1 MKLLKKS
8 LAMVIAIAMV
18 FSIISIN
25 VFADT
30 ADITISVEVSKLDV
44 GQGMTFDAT
53 VYVQSNT
60 GSDITTQYDGFTLSY
75 SKACTITDI
84 STSEMWYDANGGNA
98 SVFYPDDKMISFGG
112 SGSFTIPAANKL
124 AVAKFTFAIPTDA
137 ELGAFTF
144 TGNAESSGYVASN
157 GTAYTIDY
165 AEFPTINIIKAFTV
179 ATVDAVADQTAELGD
194 KVADVKAKL
203 ANLDVTVKGSA
214 ADETATLKATWDCAE
229 LADAETITT
238 AKDYTFT
245 GTLQGTDVVTVPEG
259 KTATVKV
266 TVGKIALADA
276 MVTSTYKNIE
286 IPQTETAATLTAEQ
300 VIAQYVG
307 DEYKV
312 ATISKNG
319 AFEEKDATVAW
330 AGTGSIDTSLLTSEN
345 AGNKLTLT
353 GTVTPKTEGSN
364 YTGKAR
370 TADITVTVVPAEISG
385 GAISINNPIDNGYVT
400 ANITV
405 PASEIAKMP
414 LDEETDTET
423 EKEAKKAKRTISLI
437 VPNADSTK
445 EGATVSVEVTAEQ
458 IAAAKEADAKDL
470 NVTLKSDK
478 KMKELGYSSSSANK
492 TFTVTVTVGGTQL
505 VQKDK
510 DGKVVPVTGEVK
522 KATSGNAGG
531 IHKGGSTT
539 TTYAVTVVETK
550 NGTAT
555 VSPEKAA
562 SGATVTV
569 KPEPAEGYKVKSVTA
584 VKADGTNVPVD
595 EKAYTFT
602 MPASAVKVTVE
613 FEEGK
618 DEPSVDPT
626 PAEDK
631 FADVADGTNVPVDEK
646 AYTFTMPASAVKVTV
661 EFEEGKDEPSV
672 DPTPAEDK
680 FADVAD
686 DFWAAKDIYTLK
698 DAGIIGGKSATE
710 FDPEG
715 DVTRAEFAKMVVGL
729 FGYKATSDA
738 VNFEDCKAEDWF
750 TPYVAAGVEAGVIKG
765 VSDTEFAP
773 NATITREDACTILG
787 RALNKV
793 AQSNEL
799 KFTDADKVAEYAAPY
814 VALLSELGY
823 VNGYEDGSFAPTNNI
838 TRAEAAKIIAG
849 IYNAKNTTVT
859 EDKTDAADT
868 TDANVEG
875 ENTTAPVEENAEDKA
890 DTTDTIDV
898 APEK

>member
-1 MKLLKKS
+1 MRSFKKISAIILVVAMLFS
-8 LAMVIAIAMV
+8 LVSV
-18 FSIISIN
+18 S
-25 VFADT
+25 VFADGTVYKGYIQFRKAETDAITNTITGTKAGKTVYADVYSTPGSYNALAINFTPTT
-30 ADITISVEVSKLDV
+30 AINALTVENVKLTEGIPACAASMVNAKTGGLQFKWSSAVTMPEGKPFATVAITIADATTAANDVEIFTDGGYTYTLAGGKPTKVTNDVAKLNILDSFTATSAKAVKDGVDVTAVEVGLGTTAEDAVKGITATVTDGTNSEAGYAV
-44 GQGMTFDAT
+44 SNWVSTPAFDAAKTGEYEFKGDVVINGEGAANAGTLNVT
-53 VYVQSNT
+53 VTV
-60 GSDITTQYDGFTLSY
+60 
-75 SKACTITDI
+75 KVVPITDGTVAEAKGTVMENAENGI
-84 STSEMWYDANGGNA
+84 TEDAI
-98 SVFYPDDKMISFGG
+98 K
-112 SGSFTIPAANKL
+112 AAL
-124 AVAKFTFAIPTDA
+124 PA
-137 ELGAFTF
+137 ELEVVKGDFKDT
-144 TGNAESSGYVASN
+144 
-157 GTAYTIDY
+157 
-165 AEFPTINIIKAFTV
+165 FTV
-179 ATVDAVADQTAELGD
+179 AWNTVEGYANEGKDYRAN
-194 KVADVKAKL
+194 DVI
-203 ANLDVTVKGSA
+203 TVKG
-214 ADETATLKATWDCAE
+214 
-229 LADAETITT
+229 
-238 AKDYTFT
+238 
-245 GTLQGTDVVTVPEG
+245 
-259 KTATVKV
+259 
-266 TVGKIALADA
+266 
-276 MVTSTYKNIE
+276 
-286 IPQTETAATLTAEQ
+286 TLTSP
-300 VIAQYVG
+300 
-307 DEYKV
+307 
-312 ATISKNG
+312 SKNG
-319 AFEEKDATVAW
+319 LFTTATTDV
-330 AGTGSIDTSLLTSEN
+330 D
-345 AGNKLTLT
+345 
-353 GTVTPKTEGSN
+353 
-364 YTGKAR
+364 GK
-370 TADITVTVVPAEISG
+370 VTVVPAEIKG
-385 GAISINNPIDNGYVT
+385 GSISINNPIDNGYVT

-414 LDEETDTET
+414 LDAEGDSDEVKAE
-423 EKEAKKAKRTISLI
+423 KKAKRTISLI

-458 IAAAKEADAKDL
+458 IAAANEADAKDL

-478 KMKELGYSSSSANK
+478 KMKELGYSSSGTKN
-492 TFTVTVTVGGTQL
+492 FTVNVTVGGTTL
-505 VQKDK
+505 LNGDSKDA
-510 DGKVVPVTGEVK
+510 VSGEVK
-522 KATSGNAGG
+522 KATSSSAGG
-531 IHKGGSTT
+531 INKGGSTT

-569 KPEPAEGYKVKSVTA
+569 KAEPAEGYKVKSVTA

-595 EKAYTFT
+595 EKAL
-602 MPASAVKVTVE
+602 
-613 FEEGK
+613 
-618 DEPSVDPT
+618 
-626 PAEDK
+626 
-631 FADVADGTNVPVDEK
+631 
-646 AYTFTMPASAVKVTV
+646 TFTMPASAVKVTV

-823 VNGYEDGSFAPTNNI
+823 VNGYEDGSFAPANNI

>member
-1 MKLLKKS
+1 MRTIKKS
-8 LAMVIAIAMV
+8 IALLIALTMIIGL
-18 FSIISIN
+18 FSVN
-25 VFADT
+25 VFAEDPSVSLTIT
-30 ADITISVEVSKLDV
+30 ADQTDV
-44 GQGMTFDAT
+44 GQGKEVT
-53 VYVQSNT
+53 
-60 GSDITTQYDGFTLSY
+60 
-75 SKACTITDI
+75 
-84 STSEMWYDANGGNA
+84 
-98 SVFYPDDKMISFGG
+98 
-112 SGSFTIPAANKL
+112 
-124 AVAKFTFAIPTDA
+124 
-137 ELGAFTF
+137 FTF
-144 TGNAESSGYVASN
+144 TMTSLTGADFVSNNSGLRLTYDDTIVTPEVVSTTTSVSGNINASKKQVN
-157 GTAYTIDY
+157 FAHMGVPVTVPTTGLEYCKVKFKLAADAAVGKKALFEIATAAGSLIKDANQMKVDSTIG
-165 AEFPTINIIKAFTV
+165 AIPEVNILKAFTV

-203 ANLDVTVKGSA
+203 ANLDINVKG
-214 ADETATLKATWDCAE
+214 ADASTEVATLKATDWTCAD
-229 LADAETITT
+229 LTTETIEA

-245 GTLQGTDVVTVPEG
+245 GTLQGTDVVSVPDGLKTVS
-259 KTATVKV
+259 VKV
-266 TVGKIALADA
+266 KVGKITLTDA

-286 IPQTETAATLTAEQ
+286 IPQTEAAASLSAAD
-300 VIAQYVG
+300 VVAKYVG
-307 DEYKV
+307 SEYKT
-312 ATISKNG
+312 ATISKDG
-319 AFEEKDATVAW
+319 AFEEKDATVEW
-330 AGTGSIDTSLLTSEN
+330 TGTGTIETSKLTSED
-345 AGNKLTLT
+345 AANKLTLS
-353 GTVTPKTEGSN
+353 GTVTPKADGN
-364 YTGKAR
+364 YTGTAK
-370 TADITVTVVPAEISG
+370 TADITVTVVPAEIDG
-385 GAISINNPIDNGYVT
+385 GSISINNPIDNGYVT

-405 PASEIAKMP
+405 PASVIAKMP
-414 LDEETDTET
+414 LDEETDNDTVKAE
-423 EKEAKKAKRTISLI
+423 KKAKRTISLI
-437 VPNADSTK
+437 VPNADSSK
-445 EGATVSVEVTAEQ
+445 EGATVSVEVTPEQ

-478 KMKELGYSSSSANK
+478 KMKDLGYSSSGANK

-510 DGKVVPVTGEVK
+510 DGKVVPVSGEVK
-522 KATSGNAGG
+522 KATSGSAGG
-531 IHKGGSTT
+531 INKGGSTT

-618 DEPSVDPT
+618 NEPSVDPT
-626 PAEDK
+626 PAD
-631 FADVADGTNVPVDEK
+631 
-646 AYTFTMPASAVKVTV
+646 
-661 EFEEGKDEPSV
+661 
-672 DPTPAEDK
+672 DK

-738 VNFEDCKAEDWF
+738 INFEDCKAEDWF

-849 IYNAKNTTVT
+849 IYNAKDTTVT

>member
-1 MKLLKKS
+1 MKILKKS
-8 LAMVIAIAMV
+8 LSMLLALTMIVSAIG
-18 FSIISIN
+18 IS
-25 VFADT
+25 VFAAMDPDYVMSVKFRT
-30 ADITISVEVSKLDV
+30 DKGEVSSVKAGTTVKADIYVTAGNYYNMMLYFMPVEKIEKSAIELKLDGLKSTVAASGKITLECDPGEAFTV
-44 GQGMTFDAT
+44 GTEPIATFTMTLPAG
-53 VYVQSNT
+53 ST
-60 GSDITTQYDGFTLSY
+60 GSDVVMLAMSADDG
-75 SKACTITDI
+75 
-84 STSEMWYDANGGNA
+84 TS
-98 SVFYPDDKMISFGG
+98 
-112 SGSFTIPAANKL
+112 
-124 AVAKFTFAIPTDA
+124 
-137 ELGAFTF
+137 
-144 TGNAESSGYVASN
+144 
-157 GTAYTIDY
+157 GTASIGDAAT
-165 AEFPTINIIKAFTV
+165 PKAFDFTV
-179 ATVDAVADQTAELGD
+179 ADAKLGITSSFTANAAKAVKDG
-194 KVADVKAKL
+194 ADVSKVEVGLDTAK
-203 ANLDVTVKGSA
+203 
-214 ADETATLKATWDCAE
+214 ETA
-229 LADAETITT
+229 LAGI
-238 AKDYTFT
+238 
-245 GTLQGTDVVTVPEG
+245 
-259 KTATVKV
+259 TATVTDGANNEPGYEITWGESTPAYNAKQTGDYVFKGSVAINGEGAANAGTLTDAITVTV
-266 TVGKIALADA
+266 TVGKIALDEEGVVVDSITAKTYQKAAD
-276 MVTSTYKNIE
+276 
-286 IPQTETAATLTAEQ
+286 
-300 VIAQYVG
+300 
-307 DEYKV
+307 
-312 ATISKNG
+312 
-319 AFEEKDATVAW
+319 DATVKSISAADVATAVNNEHKTVGVKKGEYTGIANISW
-330 AGTGSIDTSLLTSEN
+330 AATAGAADLDLTKVTDEE
-345 AGNKLTLT
+345 GNSANIVTLT
-353 GTVTPKTEGSN
+353 GTL
-364 YTGKAR
+364 
-370 TADITVTVVPAEISG
+370 TAPADSEFFKDGATAKTVTMVVKVVPAEIDG
-385 GAISINNPIDNGYVT
+385 GSISINNPIDNGYVT

-405 PASEIAKMP
+405 PADVVAKMP
-414 LDEETDTET
+414 TGDTE
-423 EKEAKKAKRTISLI
+423 EDVAKRTISLI
-437 VPNADSTK
+437 VPNADPNK
-445 EGATVSVEVTAEQ
+445 EGATVSVEVTPEQ

-478 KMKELGYSSSSANK
+478 KMKDLGYSSSGANK
-492 TFTVTVTVGGTQL
+492 NFTVTVTVGGTQL

-510 DGKVVPVTGEVK
+510 DGKVVPVSGEVK

-618 DEPSVDPT
+618 NEPSVDPT
-626 PAEDK
+626 PAD
-631 FADVADGTNVPVDEK
+631 
-646 AYTFTMPASAVKVTV
+646 
-661 EFEEGKDEPSV
+661 
-672 DPTPAEDK
+672 DK

-849 IYNAKNTTVT
+849 IYNAKDTTVT

-868 TDANVEG
+868 TEANVEG
-875 ENTTAPVEENAEDKA
+875 ENTTAPVEENAED
-890 DTTDTIDV
+890 V

>member
-1 MKLLKKS
+1 MRILKKT
-8 LAMVIAIAMV
+8 LAAIVAVAMV
-18 FSIISIN
+18 FGIVNIG
-25 VFADT
+25 VFA
-30 ADITISVEVSKLDV
+30 ADEQVNLAVTTNVEQV
-44 GQGMTFDAT
+44 GQGKTVVVSINATGKDVSVGGAGVTLKFDNTKFSIPNDTSDFGDFAASTSYVSQDDGEIVMQNMSLNKTLSATSQVLASFTFSVKSDAA
-53 VYVQSNT
+53 VGNAE
-60 GSDITTQYDGFTLSY
+60 FTLS
-75 SKACTITDI
+75 D
-84 STSEMWYDANGGNA
+84 YDGGWA
-98 SVFYPDDKMISFGG
+98 EPSYAPLTV
-112 SGSFTIPAANKL
+112 AA
-124 AVAKFTFAIPTDA
+124 T
-137 ELGAFTF
+137 GAT
-144 TGNAESSGYVASN
+144 V
-157 GTAYTIDY
+157 
-165 AEFPTINIIKAFTV
+165 NILKAFT
-179 ATVDAVADQTAELGD
+179 ATAVDTVADQTAQLGD
-194 KVADVKAKL
+194 KVADIKAKL
-203 ANLDVTVKGSA
+203 AALPVVVKGA
-214 ADETATLKATWDCAE
+214 NADETATLTATWDCAE
-229 LADAETITT
+229 LTGETVTT
-238 AKDYTFT
+238 AGDYTFT
-245 GTLQGTDVVTVPEG
+245 GTINGTDVVSVPDTL
-259 KTATVKV
+259 KATVKV
-266 TVGKIALADA
+266 TVGKIALTDA

-286 IPQTETAATLTAEQ
+286 IPQTEAAASLSAAD
-300 VIAQYVG
+300 VVAKYVG
-307 DEYKV
+307 SEYKT
-312 ATISKNG
+312 ATISKDG
-319 AFEEKDATVAW
+319 AFEEKDATVEW
-330 AGTGSIDTSLLTSEN
+330 TGIGTIETSKLTSED
-345 AGNKLTLT
+345 AANKLTLS
-353 GTVTPKTEGSN
+353 GTVTPKADGN
-364 YTGKAR
+364 YTGTAK
-370 TADITVTVVPAEISG
+370 TADITVTVVPAEIDG
-385 GAISINNPIDNGYVT
+385 GSISINNPIDNGYVT

-405 PASEIAKMP
+405 PASVIAKMP
-414 LDEETDTET
+414 LDAEGDSDEVKAE
-423 EKEAKKAKRTISLI
+423 KKAKRTISLI

-445 EGATVSVEVTAEQ
+445 EGATVSVEVTPEQ
-458 IAAAKEADAKDL
+458 IAAANEADAKDL

-613 FEEGK
+613 FEEGT
-618 DEPSVDPT
+618 EPVDPK
-626 PAEDK
+626 PQ
-631 FADVADGTNVPVDEK
+631 
-646 AYTFTMPASAVKVTV
+646 
-661 EFEEGKDEPSV
+661 EGKFV
-672 DPTPAEDK
+672 
-680 FADVAD
+680 DVAD

-750 TPYVAAGVEAGVIKG
+750 TSYVAAGVEAGVIKG

-849 IYNAKNTTVT
+849 IYNAKDST
-859 EDKTDAADT
+859 
-868 TDANVEG
+868 
-875 ENTTAPVEENAEDKA
+875 EDKA
-890 DTTDTIDV
+890 DNTDTIDV

>member
-1 MKLLKKS
+1 MKKIFSVMLVVAMLLS
-8 LAMVIAIAMV
+8 LVT
-18 FSIISIN
+18 IN
-25 VFADT
+25 VA
-30 ADITISVEVSKLDV
+30 AE
-44 GQGMTFDAT
+44 
-53 VYVQSNT
+53 
-60 GSDITTQYDGFTLSY
+60 
-75 SKACTITDI
+75 
-84 STSEMWYDANGGNA
+84 GGIN
-98 SVFYPDDKMISFGG
+98 V
-112 SGSFTIPAANKL
+112 
-124 AVAKFTFAIPTDA
+124 KFTASEPIVA
-137 ELGAFTF
+137 
-144 TGNAESSGYVASN
+144 NA
-157 GTAYTIDY
+157 D
-165 AEFPTINIIKAFTV
+165 
-179 ATVDAVADQTAELGD
+179 ADQE
-194 KVADVKAKL
+194 VAIDFVIESNAGI
-203 ANLDVTVKGSA
+203 TSFA
-214 ADETATLKATWDCAE
+214 ADFSFDETNLQLVKVEDKKILPGYLGYNGNTNLTKRLSWGDDLATENITAT
-229 LADAETITT
+229 
-238 AKDYTFT
+238 
-245 GTLQGTDVVTVPEG
+245 GV
-259 KTATVKV
+259 
-266 TVGKIALADA
+266 
-276 MVTSTYKNIE
+276 
-286 IPQTETAATLTAEQ
+286 AATLTF
-300 VIAQYVG
+300 
-307 DEYKV
+307 KV
-312 ATISKNG
+312 LKSAAPADYAITLTPRNDDIYD
-319 AFEEKDATVAW
+319 KDMSPVAC
-330 AGTGSIDTSLLTSEN
+330 TSEN
-345 AGNKLTLT
+345 GNIKVIEESDVKSLATPATANVVYGGSLADALKDAKVTVNTETTATKKAGTATLAVEWNVTGLSTTPDKLDDTTKTLT
-353 GTVTPKTEGSN
+353 VPGTLVLPSGYTNTTNTAASATVTITPITDGTVAEAKGNVMVDAENGITEDTIKKALPATLDVSKGDFKDTFAVEWKTVDGYAEKNS
-364 YTGKAR
+364 GKAYV
-370 TADITVTVVPAEISG
+370 AGDVITVKGTLTSPSAKGLFTTTTTDVEGKVTVVPAEIKG
-385 GAISINNPIDNGYVT
+385 GSISINNPIDNGYVT

-405 PASEIAKMP
+405 PASEVAKMP
-414 LDEETDTET
+414 KIDEGKDD
-423 EKEAKKAKRTISLI
+423 KDVQAAKKAKRTVL
-437 VPNADSTK
+437 V
-445 EGATVSVEVTAEQ
+445 TVESKKTDVEAAKGEYEFTNDDIDKAIAAVKAATAE
-458 IAAAKEADAKDL
+458 KPADPITVPAIK
-470 NVTLKSDK
+470 VDK
-478 KMKELGYSSSSANK
+478 KMKDLGYSSSSANK
-492 TFTVTVTVGGTQL
+492 TFTVNVTVGGTKL
-505 VQKDK
+505 LNGDSKDA
-510 DGKVVPVTGEVK
+510 VTGEVK

-595 EKAYTFT
+595 EKAL
-602 MPASAVKVTVE
+602 
-613 FEEGK
+613 
-618 DEPSVDPT
+618 
-626 PAEDK
+626 
-631 FADVADGTNVPVDEK
+631 
-646 AYTFTMPASAVKVTV
+646 TFTMPASAVKVTV

-823 VNGYEDGSFAPTNNI
+823 VNGYEDGSFAPANNI

>member
-1 MKLLKKS
+1 MKKIFSVMLVVAMLLS
-8 LAMVIAIAMV
+8 LVT
-18 FSIISIN
+18 IN
-25 VFADT
+25 VA
-30 ADITISVEVSKLDV
+30 AE
-44 GQGMTFDAT
+44 
-53 VYVQSNT
+53 
-60 GSDITTQYDGFTLSY
+60 
-75 SKACTITDI
+75 
-84 STSEMWYDANGGNA
+84 GGIN
-98 SVFYPDDKMISFGG
+98 V
-112 SGSFTIPAANKL
+112 
-124 AVAKFTFAIPTDA
+124 KFTASEPIVA
-137 ELGAFTF
+137 
-144 TGNAESSGYVASN
+144 NA
-157 GTAYTIDY
+157 D
-165 AEFPTINIIKAFTV
+165 
-179 ATVDAVADQTAELGD
+179 ADQE
-194 KVADVKAKL
+194 VAIDFVIESNAGI
-203 ANLDVTVKGSA
+203 TSFA
-214 ADETATLKATWDCAE
+214 ADFSFDETNLQLVKVEDKKILPGYLGYNGNTNLTKRLSWGDDLATENITAT
-229 LADAETITT
+229 
-238 AKDYTFT
+238 
-245 GTLQGTDVVTVPEG
+245 GV
-259 KTATVKV
+259 
-266 TVGKIALADA
+266 
-276 MVTSTYKNIE
+276 
-286 IPQTETAATLTAEQ
+286 AATLTFKVLKSAAPADYAITLTPRNDDIYDKDMSPVACTSENGNIKVIEESDVKSLATPATANVVYGGSLADALKDAKVTVNTETTATKKAGTATLAVEWNVTGLSTTPDKLDDTTKTLTVPGTLVLPSGYTNTTNTAASATVTITPITDGTVAEAKGNVMENAENGITEDAIKAALPAELEVVKGDFKDTFTVAWNTVEGYANEGKDYRAND
-300 VIAQYVG
+300 VITVKG
-307 DEYKV
+307 
-312 ATISKNG
+312 TLTSPSKNG
-319 AFEEKDATVAW
+319 LFTTATTDV
-330 AGTGSIDTSLLTSEN
+330 D
-345 AGNKLTLT
+345 
-353 GTVTPKTEGSN
+353 
-364 YTGKAR
+364 GK
-370 TADITVTVVPAEISG
+370 VTVVPAEIKG
-385 GAISINNPIDNGYVT
+385 GSISINNPIDNGYVT

-414 LDEETDTET
+414 LDAEGDSDEVKAE
-423 EKEAKKAKRTISLI
+423 KKAKRTISLI

-458 IAAAKEADAKDL
+458 IAAANEADAKDL

-478 KMKELGYSSSSANK
+478 KMKELGYSSSGTKN
-492 TFTVTVTVGGTQL
+492 FTVNVTVGGTTL
-505 VQKDK
+505 LNGDSKDA
-510 DGKVVPVTGEVK
+510 VSGEVK
-522 KATSGNAGG
+522 KATSSSAGG
-531 IHKGGSTT
+531 INKGGSTT

-569 KPEPAEGYKVKSVTA
+569 KAEPAEGYKVKSVTA

-595 EKAYTFT
+595 EKAL
-602 MPASAVKVTVE
+602 
-613 FEEGK
+613 
-618 DEPSVDPT
+618 
-626 PAEDK
+626 
-631 FADVADGTNVPVDEK
+631 
-646 AYTFTMPASAVKVTV
+646 TFTMPASAVKVTV

-849 IYNAKNTTVT
+849 IYNANKSAETVT
-859 EDKTDAADT
+859 DDKTE
-868 TDANVEG
+868 TDANADAAVDEK
-875 ENTTAPVEENAEDKA
+875 VEEKTDEKA
-890 DTTDTIDV
+890 VDTIETE
-898 APEK
+898 PEK

>member
-1 MKLLKKS
+1 MRSFKKISAIILVVAMLFS
-8 LAMVIAIAMV
+8 LVSV
-18 FSIISIN
+18 S
-25 VFADT
+25 VFADETVYKGYIQFRKAETDAITNTITGTKAGKTVYADVYSTPGSYNALAINFTPTT
-30 ADITISVEVSKLDV
+30 AINALTVENVKLAEGIPACAVSMVNAKTGGLQFKWSSAVTMPEGKPFATVAITIADATTAANDVEIFTDGGYTYTLAGGKPTKVTNDVAKLNILDSFTATSAKAVKDGVDVTAVEVGLGTTAEDAVK
-44 GQGMTFDAT
+44 GITAT
-53 VYVQSNT
+53 VTDGTNSEAGYAVSNWVSTPAYDAAKT
-60 GSDITTQYDGFTLSY
+60 GEYEFKGDVVINGEGAANAGTLNVTVTV
-75 SKACTITDI
+75 KVVPITDG
-84 STSEMWYDANGGNA
+84 TVAEAKGN
-98 SVFYPDDKMISFGG
+98 VM
-112 SGSFTIPAANKL
+112 
-124 AVAKFTFAIPTDA
+124 
-137 ELGAFTF
+137 E
-144 TGNAESSGYVASN
+144 NAEN
-157 GTAYTIDY
+157 GITEDA
-165 AEFPTINIIKAFTV
+165 IKAALSTELEVTKGDFKDTFTV
-179 ATVDAVADQTAELGD
+179 AWNTVEGYANEGKDYRAN
-194 KVADVKAKL
+194 DVI
-203 ANLDVTVKGSA
+203 TVKG
-214 ADETATLKATWDCAE
+214 
-229 LADAETITT
+229 
-238 AKDYTFT
+238 
-245 GTLQGTDVVTVPEG
+245 
-259 KTATVKV
+259 
-266 TVGKIALADA
+266 
-276 MVTSTYKNIE
+276 
-286 IPQTETAATLTAEQ
+286 TLTSP
-300 VIAQYVG
+300 
-307 DEYKV
+307 
-312 ATISKNG
+312 SKNG
-319 AFEEKDATVAW
+319 LFTTTTTNV
-330 AGTGSIDTSLLTSEN
+330 
-345 AGNKLTLT
+345 
-353 GTVTPKTEGSN
+353 EG
-364 YTGKAR
+364 K
-370 TADITVTVVPAEISG
+370 VTVVPAEIKG
-385 GAISINNPIDNGYVT
+385 GSISINNPIDNGYVT

-414 LDEETDTET
+414 LDAEGDSEVVKAE
-423 EKEAKKAKRTISLI
+423 KKAKRTISLI
-437 VPNADSTK
+437 VPNADSSK
-445 EGATVSVEVTAEQ
+445 EGATVSVEVTPEQ

-478 KMKELGYSSSSANK
+478 KMKDLGYSSSGANK
-492 TFTVTVTVGGTQL
+492 TFTVTVTVGGTTL
-505 VQKDK
+505 LNGDSKDA
-510 DGKVVPVTGEVK
+510 VSGEVK
-522 KATSGNAGG
+522 KATSGSAGG

-613 FEEGK
+613 FEEGT
-618 DEPSVDPT
+618 EPVDPK
-626 PAEDK
+626 PQ
-631 FADVADGTNVPVDEK
+631 
-646 AYTFTMPASAVKVTV
+646 
-661 EFEEGKDEPSV
+661 EGKFV
-672 DPTPAEDK
+672 
-680 FADVAD
+680 DVAD

-823 VNGYEDGSFAPTNNI
+823 VNGYVDGSFAPTNNI

-849 IYNAKNTTVT
+849 IYNAKDST
-859 EDKTDAADT
+859 
-868 TDANVEG
+868 
-875 ENTTAPVEENAEDKA
+875 EDKA
-890 DTTDTIDV
+890 DNTDTIDV

>member
-1 MKLLKKS
+1 MRSFKKISAIILVVAMLFS
-8 LAMVIAIAMV
+8 LVSV
-18 FSIISIN
+18 S
-25 VFADT
+25 VFADETVYKGYIQFRKAETDAITNTITGTKAGKTVYADVYSTPGSYNALAINFTPTT
-30 ADITISVEVSKLDV
+30 AINALTVENVKLAEGIPACAASMVNAKTGGLQFKWSSAVTMPEGKPFATVAITIADATTAANDVEIFTDGGYTYTLAGGKPTKVTNDVAKLNILDSFTATSAKAVKDGVDVTAVEVGLGTTAEDAVK
-44 GQGMTFDAT
+44 GITAT
-53 VYVQSNT
+53 VTDGTNSEAGYAVSNWVSTPAYDAAKT
-60 GSDITTQYDGFTLSY
+60 GEYEFKGDVVINGEGAANAGTLNVTVTV
-75 SKACTITDI
+75 KVVPITDG
-84 STSEMWYDANGGNA
+84 TVAEAKGN
-98 SVFYPDDKMISFGG
+98 VM
-112 SGSFTIPAANKL
+112 
-124 AVAKFTFAIPTDA
+124 
-137 ELGAFTF
+137 E
-144 TGNAESSGYVASN
+144 NAEN
-157 GTAYTIDY
+157 GITEDA
-165 AEFPTINIIKAFTV
+165 IKAALSTELEVTKGDFKDTFTV
-179 ATVDAVADQTAELGD
+179 AWNTVEGYANEGKDYRAN
-194 KVADVKAKL
+194 DVI
-203 ANLDVTVKGSA
+203 TVKG
-214 ADETATLKATWDCAE
+214 
-229 LADAETITT
+229 
-238 AKDYTFT
+238 
-245 GTLQGTDVVTVPEG
+245 
-259 KTATVKV
+259 
-266 TVGKIALADA
+266 
-276 MVTSTYKNIE
+276 
-286 IPQTETAATLTAEQ
+286 TLTSP
-300 VIAQYVG
+300 
-307 DEYKV
+307 
-312 ATISKNG
+312 SKNG
-319 AFEEKDATVAW
+319 LFTTTTTNV
-330 AGTGSIDTSLLTSEN
+330 
-345 AGNKLTLT
+345 
-353 GTVTPKTEGSN
+353 EG
-364 YTGKAR
+364 K
-370 TADITVTVVPAEISG
+370 VTVVPAEIKG
-385 GAISINNPIDNGYVT
+385 GSISINNPIDNGYVT

-414 LDEETDTET
+414 LDAEGDSEVVKAE
-423 EKEAKKAKRTISLI
+423 KKAKRTISLI
-437 VPNADSTK
+437 VPNADSSK
-445 EGATVSVEVTAEQ
+445 EGATVSVEVTPEQ

-478 KMKELGYSSSSANK
+478 KMKELGYSSSGANK
-492 TFTVTVTVGGTQL
+492 TFTVNVTVGGTKL
-505 VQKDK
+505 LNGDSKDA
-510 DGKVVPVTGEVK
+510 VSGEVK

-613 FEEGK
+613 FEEGT
-618 DEPSVDPT
+618 EPVDPK
-626 PAEDK
+626 PQ
-631 FADVADGTNVPVDEK
+631 
-646 AYTFTMPASAVKVTV
+646 
-661 EFEEGKDEPSV
+661 EGKFV
-672 DPTPAEDK
+672 
-680 FADVAD
+680 DVAD

-750 TPYVAAGVEAGVIKG
+750 TSYVAAGVEAGVIKG

-849 IYNAKNTTVT
+849 IYNAKDST
-859 EDKTDAADT
+859 
-868 TDANVEG
+868 
-875 ENTTAPVEENAEDKA
+875 EDKA
-890 DTTDTIDV
+890 DNTDTIDV

>member
-1 MKLLKKS
+1 MRSFKKISAIILVVAMLFS
-8 LAMVIAIAMV
+8 LVSV
-18 FSIISIN
+18 S
-25 VFADT
+25 VFADETVYKGYIQFRKAETDAITNTITGTKAGKTVYADVYSTPGSYNALAINFTPTTAINALTVENVKLAEGIPACAASMVNAKTGGLQFKWSSAVTMPEGKPFATVAITIADATTAANDVEIFTDGGYTYTLAGGKPTKVTNDVAKLNILDSFTATSAKAVKAGADVTAPVEVALGTT
-30 ADITISVEVSKLDV
+30 ADAAVEGITATVTDGTNSEAGYAVSNWV
-44 GQGMTFDAT
+44 STPAYDAT
-53 VYVQSNT
+53 KT
-60 GSDITTQYDGFTLSY
+60 GEYEFKGDVVINGEGAANAGTLNVTVTV
-75 SKACTITDI
+75 KVVPITDG
-84 STSEMWYDANGGNA
+84 TVADAKGTVMENA
-98 SVFYPDDKMISFGG
+98 EKGITEDAIK
-112 SGSFTIPAANKL
+112 AALPTEL
-124 AVAKFTFAIPTDA
+124 AVTKGDFKDT
-137 ELGAFTF
+137 
-144 TGNAESSGYVASN
+144 
-157 GTAYTIDY
+157 
-165 AEFPTINIIKAFTV
+165 FTV
-179 ATVDAVADQTAELGD
+179 AWNTVEGYANEGKDYKAD
-194 KVADVKAKL
+194 DVI
-203 ANLDVTVKGSA
+203 TVKG
-214 ADETATLKATWDCAE
+214 
-229 LADAETITT
+229 
-238 AKDYTFT
+238 
-245 GTLQGTDVVTVPEG
+245 
-259 KTATVKV
+259 
-266 TVGKIALADA
+266 
-276 MVTSTYKNIE
+276 
-286 IPQTETAATLTAEQ
+286 TLTSP
-300 VIAQYVG
+300 
-307 DEYKV
+307 
-312 ATISKNG
+312 SKNG
-319 AFEEKDATVAW
+319 LFTTATTDV
-330 AGTGSIDTSLLTSEN
+330 
-345 AGNKLTLT
+345 
-353 GTVTPKTEGSN
+353 EG
-364 YTGKAR
+364 K
-370 TADITVTVVPAEISG
+370 VTVVPAEISG
-385 GAISINNPIDNGYVT
+385 GSISINNPIDNGYVT

-405 PASEIAKMP
+405 PASVIAKMP
-414 LDEETDTET
+414 LDAEGDSEVVKAE
-423 EKEAKKAKRTISLI
+423 KKAKRTISLI

-445 EGATVSVEVTAEQ
+445 EGATVSVEVTPEQ
-458 IAAAKEADAKDL
+458 IAAANEADAKDL

-478 KMKELGYSSSSANK
+478 KMKELGYSSSGANK

-510 DGKVVPVTGEVK
+510 DGKVVPVSGEVK

-613 FEEGK
+613 FEEGT
-618 DEPSVDPT
+618 EPVDPK
-626 PAEDK
+626 PQ
-631 FADVADGTNVPVDEK
+631 
-646 AYTFTMPASAVKVTV
+646 
-661 EFEEGKDEPSV
+661 EGKFV
-672 DPTPAEDK
+672 
-680 FADVAD
+680 DVAD

-849 IYNAKNTTVT
+849 IYNAKDST
-859 EDKTDAADT
+859 
-868 TDANVEG
+868 
-875 ENTTAPVEENAEDKA
+875 EDKA
-890 DTTDTIDV
+890 DNTDTIDV

>member
-1 MKLLKKS
+1 MRNLKKIS
-8 LAMVIAIAMV
+8 AIILTIAML
-18 FSIISIN
+18 FSLFAVNTFAAGEDMIIDLEASS
-25 VFADT
+25 T
-30 ADITISVEVSKLDV
+30 SV
-44 GQGMTFDAT
+44 GQGKSFDLT
-53 VYVQSNT
+53 VYYTYANGESVNLGNSGFKLTYT
-60 GSDITTQYDGFTLSY
+60 GE
-75 SKACTITDI
+75 CTVEDI
-84 STSEMWYDANGGNA
+84 SDSTMLYDKDGANA
-98 SVFYPDDKMISFGG
+98 SLIKADKKFISLGG
-112 SGSFTIPAANKL
+112 TSSVATNTKT
-124 AVAKFTFAIPTDA
+124 AVAKFRFSYAADAALGDVTFVCSNFGFAKGNGEDLSAAVGTNPTV
-137 ELGAFTF
+137 
-144 TGNAESSGYVASN
+144 S
-157 GTAYTIDY
+157 
-165 AEFPTINIIKAFTV
+165 IIKAFTV

-203 ANLDVTVKGSA
+203 ANLDINVNG
-214 ADETATLKATWDCAE
+214 ADASTEVATLKATDWTCAD
-229 LADAETITT
+229 LTTETIEA

-245 GTLQGTDVVTVPEG
+245 GTLQGTDVVSVPDALKTVS
-259 KTATVKV
+259 VKV
-266 TVGKIALADA
+266 KVGKITLTDA

-286 IPQTETAATLTAEQ
+286 IPQTEAAASLSAAD
-300 VIAQYVG
+300 VVAKYVG
-307 DEYKV
+307 SEYKT
-312 ATISKNG
+312 ATISKDG
-319 AFEEKDATVAW
+319 AFEEKDATVEW
-330 AGTGSIDTSLLTSEN
+330 TGTGTIETSKLTSED
-345 AGNKLTLT
+345 AANKLTLS
-353 GTVTPKTEGSN
+353 GKVTPKADGN
-364 YTGKAR
+364 YTGTAK
-370 TADITVTVVPAEISG
+370 TADITVTVVPAEIEG
-385 GAISINNPIDNGYVT
+385 GSISINNPIDNGYVT

-405 PASEIAKMP
+405 PASVIAKMP
-414 LDEETDTET
+414 LDEETDNDTVKAE
-423 EKEAKKAKRTISLI
+423 KKAKRTISLI
-437 VPNADSTK
+437 VPNADSSK
-445 EGATVSVEVTAEQ
+445 EGATVSVEVTPEQ

-478 KMKELGYSSSSANK
+478 KMKDLGYSSSGANK

-510 DGKVVPVTGEVK
+510 DGKVVPVSGEVK
-522 KATSGNAGG
+522 KATTGNAGG

-613 FEEGK
+613 FEEGT
-618 DEPSVDPT
+618 EPVDPK
-626 PAEDK
+626 PQ
-631 FADVADGTNVPVDEK
+631 
-646 AYTFTMPASAVKVTV
+646 
-661 EFEEGKDEPSV
+661 EGKFV
-672 DPTPAEDK
+672 
-680 FADVAD
+680 DVAD

-823 VNGYEDGSFAPTNNI
+823 VNGYVDGSFAPTNNI

-849 IYNAKNTTVT
+849 IYNAKDST
-859 EDKTDAADT
+859 
-868 TDANVEG
+868 
-875 ENTTAPVEENAEDKA
+875 EDKA
-890 DTTDTIDV
+890 DNTDTIDV

>member
-1 MKLLKKS
+1 MKMLKKTFAIILVVAMLFS
-8 LAMVIAIAMV
+8 LASISVFAEKSFALTYKVRTENGTVVDALKAGKDVYVDVFASADSYDSFSVTLQAIQEVTNDSVTTAGSKVINTTDKTK
-18 FSIISIN
+18 ISIN
-25 VFADT
+25 FDTPTVVT
-30 ADITISVEVSKLDV
+30 ADVAIATFKLKVPEGTGSVELVKFIDGVATLDEA
-44 GQGMTFDAT
+44 QGYGETSAVLNSAAT
-53 VYVQSNT
+53 IK
-60 GSDITTQYDGFTLSY
+60 IT
-75 SKACTITDI
+75 
-84 STSEMWYDANGGNA
+84 
-98 SVFYPDDKMISFGG
+98 P
-112 SGSFTIPAANKL
+112 SFTA
-124 AVAKFTFAIPTDA
+124 
-137 ELGAFTF
+137 
-144 TGNAESSGYVASN
+144 
-157 GTAYTIDY
+157 
-165 AEFPTINIIKAFTV
+165 
-179 ATVDAVADQTAELGD
+179 
-194 KVADVKAKL
+194 
-203 ANLDVTVKGSA
+203 
-214 ADETATLKATWDCAE
+214 
-229 LADAETITT
+229 TT
-238 AKDYTFT
+238 AKAVKD
-245 GTLQGTDVVTVPEG
+245 GADVSKVEVGLDTAKETALAG
-259 KTATVKV
+259 ITATVTDGANNEPGYEITWGESTPAYNAKQTGDYVFKGSVAINGEGAANAGTLTDAVTVTV
-266 TVGKIALADA
+266 TVGKIALDEEGVVVDSITAKTYQKAAD
-276 MVTSTYKNIE
+276 
-286 IPQTETAATLTAEQ
+286 
-300 VIAQYVG
+300 
-307 DEYKV
+307 
-312 ATISKNG
+312 
-319 AFEEKDATVAW
+319 DATVK
-330 AGTGSIDTSLLTSEN
+330 SISAADVATAVNNEYKTVAVKKGEYNGIANITWTAASGAADLDLTKVTDEE
-345 AGNKLTLT
+345 GNSANTVTLT
-353 GTVTPKTEGSN
+353 GKLTAPDDSAYFKTGATDKTVTMVVK
-364 YTGKAR
+364 
-370 TADITVTVVPAEISG
+370 VVPAEISG

-405 PASEIAKMP
+405 PASVIAKMP

-445 EGATVSVEVTAEQ
+445 EGATVSVEVTPEQ
-458 IAAAKEADAKDL
+458 IAAANEADAKDL

-478 KMKELGYSSSSANK
+478 KMKDLGYSSSGTK
-492 TFTVTVTVGGTQL
+492 EFTVTVTVGGTQL

-510 DGKVVPVTGEVK
+510 DGKVVPVSGEVK

-613 FEEGK
+613 FEEGT
-618 DEPSVDPT
+618 EPVDPK
-626 PAEDK
+626 PQ
-631 FADVADGTNVPVDEK
+631 
-646 AYTFTMPASAVKVTV
+646 
-661 EFEEGKDEPSV
+661 EG
-672 DPTPAEDK
+672 K

-849 IYNAKNTTVT
+849 IYNAKDST
-859 EDKTDAADT
+859 
-868 TDANVEG
+868 
-875 ENTTAPVEENAEDKA
+875 EDKA
-890 DTTDTIDV
+890 DNTDTIDV

>member
-1 MKLLKKS
+1 MRILKKS
-8 LAMVIAIAMV
+8 LALLIV
-18 FSIISIN
+18 FTMLASLIVVN
-25 VFADT
+25 VSAAEPNVEYVMEITPATVKTGNTVTLNVYLRDASGADT
-30 ADITISVEVSKLDV
+30 VVVNAGAYVINYDPDIFEATDVEIPDNAFDAISNPGKKTISAIKSASKGDER
-44 GQGMTFDAT
+44 D
-53 VYVQSNT
+53 
-60 GSDITTQYDGFTLSY
+60 
-75 SKACTITDI
+75 
-84 STSEMWYDANGGNA
+84 NA
-98 SVFYPDDKMISFGG
+98 
-112 SGSFTIPAANKL
+112 
-124 AVAKFTFAIPTDA
+124 
-137 ELGAFTF
+137 
-144 TGNAESSGYVASN
+144 
-157 GTAYTIDY
+157 
-165 AEFPTINIIKAFTV
+165 TINRNTPIQTV
-179 ATVDAVADQTAELGD
+179 
-194 KVADVKAKL
+194 
-203 ANLDVTVKGSA
+203 
-214 ADETATLKATWDCAE
+214 TLKALKTVDEDE
-229 LADAETITT
+229 LNTFTFNAGATASKAVGRQPSAQLVQYTVKQDSTASVTIKTSFTGTNAIPSETAVEVGVGADIAAALKDKNIKATVTNGKESTDSDYKSESGYEITNWT
-238 AKDYTFT
+238 DTSATKYDVNDPKTGTYTFT
-245 GTLQGTDVVTVPEG
+245 GTVTGDSEN
-259 KTATVKV
+259 K
-266 TVGKIALADA
+266 
-276 MVTSTYKNIE
+276 
-286 IPQTETAATLTAEQ
+286 AAQFVTLT
-300 VIAQYVG
+300 
-307 DEYKV
+307 
-312 ATISKNG
+312 
-319 AFEEKDATVAW
+319 
-330 AGTGSIDTSLLTSEN
+330 
-345 AGNKLTLT
+345 
-353 GTVTPKTEGSN
+353 TE
-364 YTGKAR
+364 
-370 TADITVTVVPAEISG
+370 P
-385 GAISINNPIDNGYVT
+385 
-400 ANITV
+400 
-405 PASEIAKMP
+405 
-414 LDEETDTET
+414 
-423 EKEAKKAKRTISLI
+423 
-437 VPNADSTK
+437 
-445 EGATVSVEVTAEQ
+445 
-458 IAAAKEADAKDL
+458 
-470 NVTLKSDK
+470 
-478 KMKELGYSSSSANK
+478 
-492 TFTVTVTVGGTQL
+492 VTVTVGAIDLASTDANKGFTIAPVKAYAYKQTKVVEGESHKVSATDVASDVNADATKTKTTITNNNEKIKVENAKIEWTVKSGTEL
-505 VQKDK
+505 DK
-510 DGKVVPVTGEVK
+510 DVLTSTTASNKVVLEGTVTSVANPTNYKNSAKIEMEVEVVKAEIDGGSISIGSVVDNSKLQVKVTIPANQFEAGQKVVATVYSGDTAKGSKEITIPEDTDTNKPYETTINFDDSMKTLGFTNAGTKGFSVKVTVAGTELKNGTGDDATTTVTGEVK
-522 KATSGNAGG
+522 KATTGNAGG

-618 DEPSVDPT
+618 NEPSVDPT
-626 PAEDK
+626 PAD
-631 FADVADGTNVPVDEK
+631 
-646 AYTFTMPASAVKVTV
+646 
-661 EFEEGKDEPSV
+661 
-672 DPTPAEDK
+672 DK

-823 VNGYEDGSFAPTNNI
+823 VNGYVDGSFAPTNNI

-849 IYNAKNTTVT
+849 IYNAKDTTVT

-875 ENTTAPVEENAEDKA
+875 ENTTAPVEENAEDV
-890 DTTDTIDV
+890 T
-898 APEK
+898 PEK

>member
-1 MKLLKKS
+1 MRSFKKLSAMFLVVAMICS
-8 LAMVIAIAMV
+8 LVT
-18 FSIISIN
+18 IN
-25 VFADT
+25 VFADAEQMEASIET
-30 ADITISVEVSKLDV
+30 SASV
-44 GQGMTFDAT
+44 GQGKELQVDVYFIYPQTGANDSIAFTTSGCEVKIDDTLWTVDESSLTKVAPYSIKYNAAKKIMIIQYMDTSGENPASFAKGVKTKVGSFKLIAKETAATGAQKIEFNKCTFNPQGTSDYLDSVKNDAT
-53 VYVQSNT
+53 VT
-60 GSDITTQYDGFTLSY
+60 
-75 SKACTITDI
+75 
-84 STSEMWYDANGGNA
+84 
-98 SVFYPDDKMISFGG
+98 
-112 SGSFTIPAANKL
+112 
-124 AVAKFTFAIPTDA
+124 
-137 ELGAFTF
+137 
-144 TGNAESSGYVASN
+144 
-157 GTAYTIDY
+157 
-165 AEFPTINIIKAFTV
+165 IIKAFTV

-203 ANLDVTVKGSA
+203 AALDINVKG
-214 ADETATLKATWDCAE
+214 ADASTEVATLKATDWTCAD
-229 LADAETITT
+229 LTTETIEA

-245 GTLQGTDVVTVPEG
+245 GTLQGTDVVSVPDGLKTVS
-259 KTATVKV
+259 VKV
-266 TVGKIALADA
+266 KVGKITLTDA

-286 IPQTETAATLTAEQ
+286 IPQTEAAASLSAAD
-300 VIAQYVG
+300 VVAKYVG
-307 DEYKV
+307 SEYKT
-312 ATISKNG
+312 ATISKDG
-319 AFEEKDATVAW
+319 AFEEKDATVEW
-330 AGTGSIDTSLLTSEN
+330 TGTGTIETSKLTSED
-345 AGNKLTLT
+345 AANKLTLS
-353 GTVTPKTEGSN
+353 GTVTPKADGN
-364 YTGKAR
+364 YTGTAK

-414 LDEETDTET
+414 LDAEGDSEVVKAE
-423 EKEAKKAKRTISLI
+423 KKAKRTISLI

-445 EGATVSVEVTAEQ
+445 EGATVSVEVTPEQ
-458 IAAAKEADAKDL
+458 IAAANEADAKDL

-478 KMKELGYSSSSANK
+478 KMKDLGYSSSGTK
-492 TFTVTVTVGGTQL
+492 EFTVTVTVGGTQL

-510 DGKVVPVTGEVK
+510 DGKVVPVSGEVK

-595 EKAYTFT
+595 EKALTFT

-618 DEPSVDPT
+618 DEPVNPT
-626 PAEDK
+626 P
-631 FADVADGTNVPVDEK
+631 DG
-646 AYTFTMPASAVKVTV
+646 
-661 EFEEGKDEPSV
+661 
-672 DPTPAEDK
+672 K

-849 IYNAKNTTVT
+849 IYNAKDST
-859 EDKTDAADT
+859 
-868 TDANVEG
+868 
-875 ENTTAPVEENAEDKA
+875 EDKA
-890 DTTDTIDV
+890 DNTDTIDV

>member
-1 MKLLKKS
+1 MRNFKKLSAIVLVVAMLFSLVSIGVYAAPDANYNLNAKIKTTDGTEITSIKAEKDVKIDIYITAGTYYNFNLYLKPVTAITKNNVVFDES
-8 LAMVIAIAMV
+8 VADYVKGSYAKTGLVTFAGDGGGDTFVVPENTPIATISMTVPATTESSVTMVEIPQDKG
-18 FSIISIN
+18 SSGTLDISGTATKVEFTTANAVIGITPSFTAN
-25 VFADT
+25 AAKAVKDSAEVSAVEVGLDT
-30 ADITISVEVSKLDV
+30 AKNTALAGIT
-44 GQGMTFDAT
+44 AT
-53 VYVQSNT
+53 VTDGTNNEPGYEITWGESTPAYNAKQTGDYVFK
-60 GSDITTQYDGFTLSY
+60 GSVAI
-75 SKACTITDI
+75 
-84 STSEMWYDANGGNA
+84 NGEG
-98 SVFYPDDKMISFGG
+98 
-112 SGSFTIPAANKL
+112 AANAGTL
-124 AVAKFTFAIPTDA
+124 TDA
-137 ELGAFTF
+137 VT
-144 TGNAESSGYVASN
+144 
-157 GTAYTIDY
+157 
-165 AEFPTINIIKAFTV
+165 
-179 ATVDAVADQTAELGD
+179 
-194 KVADVKAKL
+194 
-203 ANLDVTVKGSA
+203 VTVK
-214 ADETATLKATWDCAE
+214 
-229 LADAETITT
+229 
-238 AKDYTFT
+238 
-245 GTLQGTDVVTVPEG
+245 
-259 KTATVKV
+259 
-266 TVGKIALADA
+266 VGKIALDEEGVVVDSITAKTYQKAADDA
-276 MVTSTYKNIE
+276 AVKSISAADVA
-286 IPQTETAATLTAEQ
+286 TA
-300 VIAQYVG
+300 VNN
-307 DEYKV
+307 EYK
-312 ATISKNG
+312 
-319 AFEEKDATVAW
+319 TVAVKKGEYTGTANINW
-330 AGTGSIDTSLLTSEN
+330 AAAAGAADLDLTKVTDEE
-345 AGNKLTLT
+345 GNSANIVTLT
-353 GTVTPKTEGSN
+353 GTL
-364 YTGKAR
+364 
-370 TADITVTVVPAEISG
+370 TAPADSEFFKDGATAKTVTMVVKVVPAEIDG
-385 GAISINNPIDNGYVT
+385 GSISINNPIDNGYVT

-405 PASEIAKMP
+405 PASVIAKMP
-414 LDEETDTET
+414 LDAEGDSDEVKAE
-423 EKEAKKAKRTISLI
+423 KKAKRTISLI
-437 VPNADSTK
+437 VPNADSNK
-445 EGATVSVEVTAEQ
+445 EGATVSVEVTPEQ

-510 DGKVVPVTGEVK
+510 DGKVVPVSGEVK

-613 FEEGK
+613 FEEGT
-618 DEPSVDPT
+618 EPVDPK
-626 PAEDK
+626 PQ
-631 FADVADGTNVPVDEK
+631 
-646 AYTFTMPASAVKVTV
+646 
-661 EFEEGKDEPSV
+661 EGKFV
-672 DPTPAEDK
+672 
-680 FADVAD
+680 DVAD

-823 VNGYEDGSFAPTNNI
+823 VNGYVDGSFAPTNNI

-849 IYNAKNTTVT
+849 IYNAKDST
-859 EDKTDAADT
+859 
-868 TDANVEG
+868 
-875 ENTTAPVEENAEDKA
+875 EDKA
-890 DTTDTIDV
+890 DNTDTIDV

>member
-1 MKLLKKS
+1 MKILKKS
-8 LAMVIAIAMV
+8 LSMLLALTMIVSAIG
-18 FSIISIN
+18 IS
-25 VFADT
+25 VFAAMDPDYVMSVKFKT
-30 ADITISVEVSKLDV
+30 DKGEVSSVKAGTTVKADIYVTAGNYYNMMLYFMPVEKIEKSAIELKLDGLKSTVAASGKITLECDPGEAFTV
-44 GQGMTFDAT
+44 GTEPIATFTMTLPAG
-53 VYVQSNT
+53 ST
-60 GSDITTQYDGFTLSY
+60 GSDVVMLAMSADDG
-75 SKACTITDI
+75 
-84 STSEMWYDANGGNA
+84 TS
-98 SVFYPDDKMISFGG
+98 
-112 SGSFTIPAANKL
+112 
-124 AVAKFTFAIPTDA
+124 
-137 ELGAFTF
+137 
-144 TGNAESSGYVASN
+144 
-157 GTAYTIDY
+157 GTASIGDAAT
-165 AEFPTINIIKAFTV
+165 PKAFDFTV
-179 ATVDAVADQTAELGD
+179 AD
-194 KVADVKAKL
+194 AKL
-203 ANLDVTVKGSA
+203 GITPSF
-214 ADETATLKATWDCAE
+214 TA
-229 LADAETITT
+229 TT
-238 AKDYTFT
+238 AKAVKD
-245 GTLQGTDVVTVPEG
+245 GADVSKVEVGLDTAKETALAG
-259 KTATVKV
+259 ITATVTDGANNEPGYEITWGESTPAYNAKQTGDYVFKGSVAINGEGAANAGTLTDAITVTV
-266 TVGKIALADA
+266 TVGKIALDEEGVVVDSITAKTYQKAAD
-276 MVTSTYKNIE
+276 
-286 IPQTETAATLTAEQ
+286 
-300 VIAQYVG
+300 
-307 DEYKV
+307 
-312 ATISKNG
+312 
-319 AFEEKDATVAW
+319 DATVKSISAADVATAVNNEYKTVAVKKGEYNGTANIAW
-330 AGTGSIDTSLLTSEN
+330 TAASGAADLDLTKVTDEE
-345 AGNKLTLT
+345 GNSANIVTLT
-353 GTVTPKTEGSN
+353 GTL
-364 YTGKAR
+364 
-370 TADITVTVVPAEISG
+370 TAPADSEFFKDGATAKTVTMVVKVVPAEIKG
-385 GAISINNPIDNGYVT
+385 GSISINNPIDNGYVT

-405 PASEIAKMP
+405 PASEVAKMP
-414 LDEETDTET
+414 KIDEDKDDEAA
-423 EKEAKKAKRTISLI
+423 KAAKKAKRTVL
-437 VPNADSTK
+437 V
-445 EGATVSVEVTAEQ
+445 TVESKKTDVEDAKGEYEFTNDDIDKAIAAVTAATAE
-458 IAAAKEADAKDL
+458 KPADPITVPAIK
-470 NVTLKSDK
+470 VDK
-478 KMKELGYSSSSANK
+478 KMKELGYSSSGANK
-492 TFTVTVTVGGTQL
+492 TFTVNVTVGGTKL
-505 VQKDK
+505 LNGDSKDA
-510 DGKVVPVTGEVK
+510 VTGEVK

-613 FEEGK
+613 FEEGT
-618 DEPSVDPT
+618 EPVDPK
-626 PAEDK
+626 PQ
-631 FADVADGTNVPVDEK
+631 
-646 AYTFTMPASAVKVTV
+646 
-661 EFEEGKDEPSV
+661 EGKFV
-672 DPTPAEDK
+672 
-680 FADVAD
+680 DVAD

-849 IYNAKNTTVT
+849 IYNAKDST
-859 EDKTDAADT
+859 
-868 TDANVEG
+868 
-875 ENTTAPVEENAEDKA
+875 EDKA
-890 DTTDTIDV
+890 DNTDTIDV

>member
-1 MKLLKKS
+1 MRNFKKLSAIVLVVAMLFSLVSIGLYAATDANYNLNAKIKTTDGTEITSIKAEKDVKIDIYITAGTYYNFNLYLKPVTAITKNNVVFDES
-8 LAMVIAIAMV
+8 VADYVKGSYAKTGLVTFAGDGGGDTFVVPENTPIATISMTVPATTESSVTMVEIPQDKG
-18 FSIISIN
+18 SSGTLDISGTATKVEFTTANAVIGITPSFTATTAKA
-25 VFADT
+25 VKDGADVSKVEVGLDT
-30 ADITISVEVSKLDV
+30 AKETALAGIT
-44 GQGMTFDAT
+44 AT
-53 VYVQSNT
+53 VTDGANNEPGYEITWGESTPAYNAKQTGDYVFK
-60 GSDITTQYDGFTLSY
+60 GSVAI
-75 SKACTITDI
+75 
-84 STSEMWYDANGGNA
+84 NGEG
-98 SVFYPDDKMISFGG
+98 
-112 SGSFTIPAANKL
+112 AANAGTL
-124 AVAKFTFAIPTDA
+124 TDA
-137 ELGAFTF
+137 IT
-144 TGNAESSGYVASN
+144 
-157 GTAYTIDY
+157 
-165 AEFPTINIIKAFTV
+165 
-179 ATVDAVADQTAELGD
+179 
-194 KVADVKAKL
+194 
-203 ANLDVTVKGSA
+203 VTVK
-214 ADETATLKATWDCAE
+214 
-229 LADAETITT
+229 
-238 AKDYTFT
+238 
-245 GTLQGTDVVTVPEG
+245 
-259 KTATVKV
+259 
-266 TVGKIALADA
+266 VGKIALDEEGVVVDSITAKTYQKAAD
-276 MVTSTYKNIE
+276 
-286 IPQTETAATLTAEQ
+286 
-300 VIAQYVG
+300 
-307 DEYKV
+307 
-312 ATISKNG
+312 
-319 AFEEKDATVAW
+319 DATVKSISAADVATAVNNEYKTVAVKKGEYNGTANIAW
-330 AGTGSIDTSLLTSEN
+330 TAASDAADLDLTKVTDEE
-345 AGNKLTLT
+345 GNSANIVTLT
-353 GTVTPKTEGSN
+353 GTL
-364 YTGKAR
+364 
-370 TADITVTVVPAEISG
+370 TAPADSEFFKDGATAKTVTMVVKVVPAEIDG
-385 GAISINNPIDNGYVT
+385 GSISINNPIDNGYVT

-405 PASEIAKMP
+405 PASVIAKMP
-414 LDEETDTET
+414 LDAEGDSDEVKAE
-423 EKEAKKAKRTISLI
+423 KKAKRTISLI

-445 EGATVSVEVTAEQ
+445 EGATVSVEVTPEQ

-510 DGKVVPVTGEVK
+510 DGKVVPVSGEVK

-613 FEEGK
+613 FEEGT
-618 DEPSVDPT
+618 EPVDPK
-626 PAEDK
+626 PQ
-631 FADVADGTNVPVDEK
+631 
-646 AYTFTMPASAVKVTV
+646 
-661 EFEEGKDEPSV
+661 EGKFV
-672 DPTPAEDK
+672 
-680 FADVAD
+680 DVAD

-849 IYNAKNTTVT
+849 IYNAKDST
-859 EDKTDAADT
+859 
-868 TDANVEG
+868 
-875 ENTTAPVEENAEDKA
+875 EDKA
-890 DTTDTIDV
+890 DNTDTIDV

>member
-1 MKLLKKS
+1 MRILKKT
-8 LAMVIAIAMV
+8 LAAIVAVAMV
-18 FSIISIN
+18 FGIVNIG
-25 VFADT
+25 VFA
-30 ADITISVEVSKLDV
+30 ADEQVNLAVTTNVEQV
-44 GQGMTFDAT
+44 GQGKTVVVSINATGKDVSVGGAGVTLKFDNTKFSIPNDTSDFGDFAASTSYVSQDDGEIVMQNMSLNKTLSATSQVLASFTFSVKSDAA
-53 VYVQSNT
+53 VGNAE
-60 GSDITTQYDGFTLSY
+60 FTLS
-75 SKACTITDI
+75 D
-84 STSEMWYDANGGNA
+84 YDGGWA
-98 SVFYPDDKMISFGG
+98 EPSYAPLTV
-112 SGSFTIPAANKL
+112 AA
-124 AVAKFTFAIPTDA
+124 T
-137 ELGAFTF
+137 GAT
-144 TGNAESSGYVASN
+144 V
-157 GTAYTIDY
+157 
-165 AEFPTINIIKAFTV
+165 NILKAFT
-179 ATVDAVADQTAELGD
+179 ATAVDTVADQTAQLGD
-194 KVADVKAKL
+194 KVADIKAKL
-203 ANLDVTVKGSA
+203 AALPVVVKGA
-214 ADETATLKATWDCAE
+214 NAYETATLTATWDCAE
-229 LADAETITT
+229 LTGETVTT
-238 AKDYTFT
+238 AGDYTFT
-245 GTLQGTDVVTVPEG
+245 GTINGTDVVSVPDTL
-259 KTATVKV
+259 KATVKV
-266 TVGKIALADA
+266 TVGKIALTDA

-286 IPQTETAATLTAEQ
+286 IPQTEAAASLSAAD
-300 VIAQYVG
+300 VVAKYVG
-307 DEYKV
+307 SEYKT
-312 ATISKNG
+312 ATISKDG
-319 AFEEKDATVAW
+319 AFEEKDATVEW
-330 AGTGSIDTSLLTSEN
+330 TGIGTIETSKLTSED
-345 AGNKLTLT
+345 AANKLTLS
-353 GTVTPKTEGSN
+353 GTVTPKADGN
-364 YTGKAR
+364 YTGTAK
-370 TADITVTVVPAEISG
+370 TADITVTVVPAEIDG
-385 GAISINNPIDNGYVT
+385 GSISINNPIDNGYVT

-405 PASEIAKMP
+405 PASVIAKMP
-414 LDEETDTET
+414 LDAEGDSDEVKAE
-423 EKEAKKAKRTISLI
+423 KKAKRTISLI

-445 EGATVSVEVTAEQ
+445 EGATVSVEVTPEQ
-458 IAAAKEADAKDL
+458 IAAANEADAKDL

-613 FEEGK
+613 FEEGT
-618 DEPSVDPT
+618 EPVDPK
-626 PAEDK
+626 PQ
-631 FADVADGTNVPVDEK
+631 
-646 AYTFTMPASAVKVTV
+646 
-661 EFEEGKDEPSV
+661 EGKFV
-672 DPTPAEDK
+672 
-680 FADVAD
+680 DVAD

-750 TPYVAAGVEAGVIKG
+750 TSYVAAGVEAGVIKG

-849 IYNAKNTTVT
+849 IYNAKDST
-859 EDKTDAADT
+859 
-868 TDANVEG
+868 
-875 ENTTAPVEENAEDKA
+875 EDKA
-890 DTTDTIDV
+890 DNTDTIDV

>member
-1 MKLLKKS
+1 MRSFKKISAIILVVAMLFS
-8 LAMVIAIAMV
+8 LVSV
-18 FSIISIN
+18 S
-25 VFADT
+25 VFADETVYKGYIQFRKAETDAITNTITGTKAGKTVYADVYSTPGSYNALAINFTPTTAINALTVENVKLAEGIPACAASMVNAKTGGLQFKWSSAVTMPEGKPFATVAITIADATTAANDVEIFTDGGYTYTLAGGKPTKVTNDVAKLNILDSFTATSAKAVKAGADVTAPVEVALGTT
-30 ADITISVEVSKLDV
+30 ADAAVEGITATVTDGTNSEAGYAVSNWV
-44 GQGMTFDAT
+44 STPAYDAT
-53 VYVQSNT
+53 KT
-60 GSDITTQYDGFTLSY
+60 GEYEFKGDVVINGEGAANAGTLNVTVTV
-75 SKACTITDI
+75 KVVPITDG
-84 STSEMWYDANGGNA
+84 TVADAKGTVMENA
-98 SVFYPDDKMISFGG
+98 EKGITEDAIK
-112 SGSFTIPAANKL
+112 AALPTEL
-124 AVAKFTFAIPTDA
+124 AVTKGDFKDT
-137 ELGAFTF
+137 
-144 TGNAESSGYVASN
+144 
-157 GTAYTIDY
+157 
-165 AEFPTINIIKAFTV
+165 FTV
-179 ATVDAVADQTAELGD
+179 AWNTVEDYANEGKDYKAD
-194 KVADVKAKL
+194 DVI
-203 ANLDVTVKGSA
+203 TVKG
-214 ADETATLKATWDCAE
+214 
-229 LADAETITT
+229 
-238 AKDYTFT
+238 
-245 GTLQGTDVVTVPEG
+245 
-259 KTATVKV
+259 
-266 TVGKIALADA
+266 
-276 MVTSTYKNIE
+276 
-286 IPQTETAATLTAEQ
+286 TLTSP
-300 VIAQYVG
+300 
-307 DEYKV
+307 
-312 ATISKNG
+312 SKNG
-319 AFEEKDATVAW
+319 LFTTATTDV
-330 AGTGSIDTSLLTSEN
+330 
-345 AGNKLTLT
+345 
-353 GTVTPKTEGSN
+353 EG
-364 YTGKAR
+364 K
-370 TADITVTVVPAEISG
+370 VTVVPAEISG
-385 GAISINNPIDNGYVT
+385 GSISINNPIDNGYVT

-405 PASEIAKMP
+405 PASVIAKMP
-414 LDEETDTET
+414 LDAEGDSEVV
-423 EKEAKKAKRTISLI
+423 KAKRTISLI

-445 EGATVSVEVTAEQ
+445 EGATVSVEVTPEQ
-458 IAAAKEADAKDL
+458 IAAANEADAKDL

-478 KMKELGYSSSSANK
+478 KMKELGYSSSGANK

-510 DGKVVPVTGEVK
+510 DGKVVPVSGEVK
-522 KATSGNAGG
+522 KASSGSAPG
-531 IHKGGSTT
+531 INKGSSTT

-550 NGTAT
+550 NGTVT

-618 DEPSVDPT
+618 DEPVNPT
-626 PAEDK
+626 P
-631 FADVADGTNVPVDEK
+631 DG
-646 AYTFTMPASAVKVTV
+646 
-661 EFEEGKDEPSV
+661 
-672 DPTPAEDK
+672 K

-823 VNGYEDGSFAPTNNI
+823 VNGYEDGSFLPQNNI

-849 IYNAKNTTVT
+849 IYNAKDST
-859 EDKTDAADT
+859 
-868 TDANVEG
+868 
-875 ENTTAPVEENAEDKA
+875 EDKA
-890 DTTDTIDV
+890 DNTDTIDV

>member
-1 MKLLKKS
+1 MRSFKKLSAMFLVVAMICS
-8 LAMVIAIAMV
+8 LVT
-18 FSIISIN
+18 IN
-25 VFADT
+25 VFADAEQMEASIET
-30 ADITISVEVSKLDV
+30 SASV
-44 GQGMTFDAT
+44 GQGKELEVDVYFTYPQTGANDSIAFTTSGCEVKIDDTLWTVDESSLTKVAPYSIKYNAAKKIMIIQYMDTSGENPASFAKGVKTKVGSFKLIAKETAATGAQKIEFNKCTFNPQGTSDYLDSVKNDAT
-53 VYVQSNT
+53 V
-60 GSDITTQYDGFTLSY
+60 
-75 SKACTITDI
+75 
-84 STSEMWYDANGGNA
+84 
-98 SVFYPDDKMISFGG
+98 
-112 SGSFTIPAANKL
+112 
-124 AVAKFTFAIPTDA
+124 
-137 ELGAFTF
+137 
-144 TGNAESSGYVASN
+144 
-157 GTAYTIDY
+157 
-165 AEFPTINIIKAFTV
+165 NIIKAFTV

-353 GTVTPKTEGSN
+353 GTVTPKTKGSN
-364 YTGKAR
+364 YTGTAR
-370 TADITVTVVPAEISG
+370 TADITVTVVPAEIKG
-385 GAISINNPIDNGYVT
+385 GSISINNPIDNGYVT

-405 PASEIAKMP
+405 PASEVAKMP
-414 LDEETDTET
+414 KIDEGKDD
-423 EKEAKKAKRTISLI
+423 KDVQAAKKAKRTVL
-437 VPNADSTK
+437 V
-445 EGATVSVEVTAEQ
+445 TVESKKTDVEAAKGEYEFTNDDIDKAIAAVKAATAE
-458 IAAAKEADAKDL
+458 KPADPITVPAIK
-470 NVTLKSDK
+470 VDK
-478 KMKELGYSSSSANK
+478 KMKDLGYSSSSANK
-492 TFTVTVTVGGTQL
+492 TFTVNVTVGGTKL
-505 VQKDK
+505 LNGDSKDA
-510 DGKVVPVTGEVK
+510 VTGEVK

-569 KPEPAEGYKVKSVTA
+569 KAEPAEGYKVKSVTA

-595 EKAYTFT
+595 EKAL
-602 MPASAVKVTVE
+602 
-613 FEEGK
+613 
-618 DEPSVDPT
+618 
-626 PAEDK
+626 
-631 FADVADGTNVPVDEK
+631 
-646 AYTFTMPASAVKVTV
+646 TFTMPASAVKVTV

-890 DTTDTIDV
+890 DNTDTIDV

>member
-1 MKLLKKS
+1 MRSFKKISAIILVVAMLFS
-8 LAMVIAIAMV
+8 LVSV
-18 FSIISIN
+18 S
-25 VFADT
+25 VFADETVYKGYIQFRKAETDAITNTITGTKAGKTVYADVYSTPGSYNALAINFTPTTAINALTVENVKLAEGIPACAASMVNAKTGGLQFKWSSAVTMPEGKPFATVAITIADATTAANDVEIFTDGGYTYTLAGGKPTKVTNDVAKLNILDSFTATSAKAVKAGADVTAPVEVALGTT
-30 ADITISVEVSKLDV
+30 ADAAVEGITATVTDGTNSEAGYAVSNWV
-44 GQGMTFDAT
+44 STPAYDAT
-53 VYVQSNT
+53 KT
-60 GSDITTQYDGFTLSY
+60 GEYEFKGDVVINGEGAANAGTLNVTVTV
-75 SKACTITDI
+75 KVVPITDG
-84 STSEMWYDANGGNA
+84 TVADAKGTVMENA
-98 SVFYPDDKMISFGG
+98 EKGITEDAIK
-112 SGSFTIPAANKL
+112 AALPTEL
-124 AVAKFTFAIPTDA
+124 AVTKGDFKDT
-137 ELGAFTF
+137 
-144 TGNAESSGYVASN
+144 
-157 GTAYTIDY
+157 
-165 AEFPTINIIKAFTV
+165 FTV
-179 ATVDAVADQTAELGD
+179 AWNTVEDYANEGKDYKAD
-194 KVADVKAKL
+194 DVI
-203 ANLDVTVKGSA
+203 TVKG
-214 ADETATLKATWDCAE
+214 
-229 LADAETITT
+229 
-238 AKDYTFT
+238 
-245 GTLQGTDVVTVPEG
+245 
-259 KTATVKV
+259 
-266 TVGKIALADA
+266 
-276 MVTSTYKNIE
+276 
-286 IPQTETAATLTAEQ
+286 TLTSP
-300 VIAQYVG
+300 
-307 DEYKV
+307 
-312 ATISKNG
+312 SKNG
-319 AFEEKDATVAW
+319 LFTTATTDV
-330 AGTGSIDTSLLTSEN
+330 
-345 AGNKLTLT
+345 
-353 GTVTPKTEGSN
+353 EG
-364 YTGKAR
+364 K
-370 TADITVTVVPAEISG
+370 VTVVPAEISG
-385 GAISINNPIDNGYVT
+385 GSISINNPIDNGYVT

-405 PASEIAKMP
+405 PASVIAKMP
-414 LDEETDTET
+414 LDAEGDSDEVKAE
-423 EKEAKKAKRTISLI
+423 KKAKRTISLI

-458 IAAAKEADAKDL
+458 IAAANEADAKDL

-478 KMKELGYSSSSANK
+478 KMKELGYSSSGTKN
-492 TFTVTVTVGGTQL
+492 FTVNVTVGGTTL
-505 VQKDK
+505 LNGDSKDA
-510 DGKVVPVTGEVK
+510 VSGEVK
-522 KATSGNAGG
+522 KATSSSAGG
-531 IHKGGSTT
+531 INKGGSTT

-569 KPEPAEGYKVKSVTA
+569 KAEPAEGYKVKSVTA

-618 DEPSVDPT
+618 DEPVNPT
-626 PAEDK
+626 P
-631 FADVADGTNVPVDEK
+631 DG
-646 AYTFTMPASAVKVTV
+646 
-661 EFEEGKDEPSV
+661 
-672 DPTPAEDK
+672 K

-793 AQSNEL
+793 AASNEL
-799 KFTDADKVAEYAAPY
+799 KFTDADKVAEYAVPY

-849 IYNAKNTTVT
+849 IYNAKDST
-859 EDKTDAADT
+859 
-868 TDANVEG
+868 
-875 ENTTAPVEENAEDKA
+875 EDKA
-890 DTTDTIDV
+890 DNTDTIDV

>member
-1 MKLLKKS
+1 MKKIFSVMLVVAMLLS
-8 LAMVIAIAMV
+8 LVT
-18 FSIISIN
+18 IN
-25 VFADT
+25 VA
-30 ADITISVEVSKLDV
+30 AE
-44 GQGMTFDAT
+44 
-53 VYVQSNT
+53 
-60 GSDITTQYDGFTLSY
+60 
-75 SKACTITDI
+75 
-84 STSEMWYDANGGNA
+84 GGIN
-98 SVFYPDDKMISFGG
+98 V
-112 SGSFTIPAANKL
+112 
-124 AVAKFTFAIPTDA
+124 KFTASEPIVA
-137 ELGAFTF
+137 
-144 TGNAESSGYVASN
+144 NA
-157 GTAYTIDY
+157 D
-165 AEFPTINIIKAFTV
+165 
-179 ATVDAVADQTAELGD
+179 ADQE
-194 KVADVKAKL
+194 VAIDFVIESNAGI
-203 ANLDVTVKGSA
+203 TSFA
-214 ADETATLKATWDCAE
+214 ADFSFDETNLQLVKVEDKKILPGYLGYNGNTNLTKRLSWGDDLATENITAT
-229 LADAETITT
+229 
-238 AKDYTFT
+238 
-245 GTLQGTDVVTVPEG
+245 GV
-259 KTATVKV
+259 
-266 TVGKIALADA
+266 
-276 MVTSTYKNIE
+276 
-286 IPQTETAATLTAEQ
+286 AATLTF
-300 VIAQYVG
+300 
-307 DEYKV
+307 KV
-312 ATISKNG
+312 LKSAAPADYAITLTPRNDDIYD
-319 AFEEKDATVAW
+319 KDMSPVAC
-330 AGTGSIDTSLLTSEN
+330 TSEN
-345 AGNKLTLT
+345 GNIKVIEESDVKSLATPATANVVYGGSLADALKDAKVTVNTETTATNKAGTATLAVEWNVTGLSTTPDKLDDTTKTLT
-353 GTVTPKTEGSN
+353 VPGTLVLPSGYTNTTNTAASATVTITPITDGTVAEAKGNVMVDAENGITEDTIKKALPATLDVSKGDFKDTFAVEWKTVDGYAEKNS
-364 YTGKAR
+364 GKAYV
-370 TADITVTVVPAEISG
+370 AGDVITVKGTLTSPSAKGLFTTTTTDVEGKVTVVPAEIKG
-385 GAISINNPIDNGYVT
+385 GSISINNPIDNGYVT

-414 LDEETDTET
+414 TGDTE
-423 EKEAKKAKRTISLI
+423 EDVAKRTISLI
-437 VPNADSTK
+437 VPNADSSK
-445 EGATVSVEVTAEQ
+445 EGATVSVEVTPEQ

-478 KMKELGYSSSSANK
+478 KMKELGYSSSGTK
-492 TFTVTVTVGGTQL
+492 TFTVTVTVGGTTL
-505 VQKDK
+505 LNGDSKDA
-510 DGKVVPVTGEVK
+510 VSGEVK
-522 KATSGNAGG
+522 KATSSSAGG
-531 IHKGGSTT
+531 INKGGSTT

-569 KPEPAEGYKVKSVTA
+569 KAEPAEGYKVKSVTA

-595 EKAYTFT
+595 EKAL
-602 MPASAVKVTVE
+602 
-613 FEEGK
+613 
-618 DEPSVDPT
+618 
-626 PAEDK
+626 
-631 FADVADGTNVPVDEK
+631 
-646 AYTFTMPASAVKVTV
+646 TFTMPASAVKVTV

>member
-1 MKLLKKS
+1 MRFLKKS
-8 LAMVIAIAMV
+8 LAMVIALTM
-18 FSIISIN
+18 IISALGVG
-25 VFADT
+25 VFAATEADANVKLAIT
-30 ADITISVEVSKLDV
+30 ADATSV
-44 GQGMTFDAT
+44 GQGKSVIYTITASALKADTFKAGGAGMTIKYDKDAYSAEVLEILSGFSTDTDLT
-53 VYVQSNT
+53 VSEGEILFAPFANY
-60 GSDITTQYDGFTLSY
+60 DITSAGVTMLKIKFTVATNAPTGAD
-75 SKACTITDI
+75 KVPFTIDEGADEIILDPNGAPVSAFVTDI
-84 STSEMWYDANGGNA
+84 
-98 SVFYPDDKMISFGG
+98 P
-112 SGSFTIPAANKL
+112 
-124 AVAKFTFAIPTDA
+124 
-137 ELGAFTF
+137 
-144 TGNAESSGYVASN
+144 
-157 GTAYTIDY
+157 
-165 AEFPTINIIKAFTV
+165 NITVIKAFT
-179 ATVDAVADQTAELGD
+179 ATAVDTVADQTAQLGD
-194 KVADVKAKL
+194 KVADIKAKL
-203 ANLDVTVKGSA
+203 AALPVVVKGA
-214 ADETATLKATWDCAE
+214 NADETATLTATWDCAE
-229 LADAETITT
+229 LTGETVTT
-238 AKDYTFT
+238 AGDYTFT
-245 GTLQGTDVVTVPEG
+245 GTINGTDVVSVPDTL
-259 KTATVKV
+259 KATVKV
-266 TVGKIALADA
+266 TVGKITLADS
-276 MVTSTYKNIE
+276 MVGTTYKNIE
-286 IPQTETAATLTAEQ
+286 IPQTETASTMDAAAVIATL
-300 VIAQYVG
+300 G
-307 DEYKV
+307 DEYKT
-312 ATISKNG
+312 AKIAKEG
-319 AFEEKDATVAW
+319 QFEEVADVAW
-330 AGTGSIDTSLLTSEN
+330 AGTGSIDTSVLTSTTASN
-345 AGNKLTLT
+345 TMILT
-353 GTVTPKTEGSN
+353 GTVTPKADGN
-364 YTGKAR
+364 YTGTAK
-370 TADITVTVVPAEISG
+370 TADVTVTVVPAEIKG
-385 GAISINNPIDNGYVT
+385 GSISINNPIDNGYVT

-405 PASEIAKMP
+405 PASEVAKMP
-414 LDEETDTET
+414 KIDEDKDDEAA
-423 EKEAKKAKRTISLI
+423 KAAKKAKRTVL
-437 VPNADSTK
+437 V
-445 EGATVSVEVTAEQ
+445 TVESKKTDVEDAKGEYEFTNDDIDKAIAAVTAATAE
-458 IAAAKEADAKDL
+458 KPADPITVPAIK
-470 NVTLKSDK
+470 VDK
-478 KMKELGYSSSSANK
+478 KMKDLGYSSSGANK
-492 TFTVTVTVGGTQL
+492 TFTVTVTVGGTTL
-505 VQKDK
+505 LNGDSKDA
-510 DGKVVPVTGEVK
+510 VSGEVK

-618 DEPSVDPT
+618 NEPSVDPT
-626 PAEDK
+626 PAD
-631 FADVADGTNVPVDEK
+631 
-646 AYTFTMPASAVKVTV
+646 
-661 EFEEGKDEPSV
+661 
-672 DPTPAEDK
+672 DK

-823 VNGYEDGSFAPTNNI
+823 VNGYVDGSFAPTNNI

-849 IYNAKNTTVT
+849 IYNAKDTTVT
-859 EDKTDAADT
+859 EDK

-875 ENTTAPVEENAEDKA
+875 ENTTAPVEENAED
-890 DTTDTIDV
+890 V

>member
-1 MKLLKKS
+1 MRNLKKIS
-8 LAMVIAIAMV
+8 AIVLTIAML
-18 FSIISIN
+18 FSLFAVNTFATGEDMIIDLEASN
-25 VFADT
+25 T
-30 ADITISVEVSKLDV
+30 SV
-44 GQGMTFDAT
+44 GQGKSFDLT
-53 VYVQSNT
+53 VYYTYANGESVNLGNSGFKLTYT
-60 GSDITTQYDGFTLSY
+60 GD
-75 SKACTITDI
+75 CTIEDI
-84 STSEMWYDANGGNA
+84 SDSTMLYDKDGANA
-98 SVFYPDDKMISFGG
+98 SLIKTDKKFISLGG
-112 SGSFTIPAANKL
+112 TSSVATSAKT
-124 AVAKFTFAIPTDA
+124 AVAKFRFSYAADAALGDVTFVCSNFGFAKGNGDDLSAAVGTNPTV
-137 ELGAFTF
+137 T
-144 TGNAESSGYVASN
+144 
-157 GTAYTIDY
+157 
-165 AEFPTINIIKAFTV
+165 IIKAFA
-179 ATVDAVADQTAELGD
+179 ATAVDAVADQTAQLGD
-194 KVADVKAKL
+194 KVADIKAKL
-203 ANLDVTVKGSA
+203 AALPVVVKGA
-214 ADETATLKATWDCAE
+214 NADETATLTATWDCAE
-229 LADAETITT
+229 LTGETVTT
-238 AKDYTFT
+238 AGDYTFT
-245 GTLQGTDVVTVPEG
+245 GTINGTDVVSVPDTL
-259 KTATVKV
+259 KATVKV
-266 TVGKIALADA
+266 TVGKITLADS
-276 MVTSTYKNIE
+276 MVGTTYKNIE
-286 IPQTETAATLTAEQ
+286 IPQTETASTMDAAAVIATL
-300 VIAQYVG
+300 G
-307 DEYKV
+307 DEYKT
-312 ATISKNG
+312 AKIAKDG
-319 AFEEKDATVAW
+319 QFEEVADVAW
-330 AGTGSIDTSLLTSEN
+330 TGTGSIDTSVLTSTTASN
-345 AGNKLTLT
+345 TMTLT
-353 GTVTPKTEGSN
+353 GTVTPKADGN
-364 YTGKAR
+364 YTGTAK
-370 TADITVTVVPAEISG
+370 TADVTVTVVPAEIEG
-385 GAISINNPIDNGYVT
+385 GSISINNPIDNGYVT

-405 PASEIAKMP
+405 PADVVAKMP
-414 LDEETDTET
+414 KIEDGDD
-423 EKEAKKAKRTISLI
+423 KDVQAAKKAKRTVLVTVESKKTD
-437 VPNADSTK
+437 VENAKGEYEFTNDDIDK
-445 EGATVSVEVTAEQ
+445 AIAAVKAATAE
-458 IAAAKEADAKDL
+458 KPADPITVPAIK
-470 NVTLKSDK
+470 VDK

-595 EKAYTFT
+595 EKALTFT

-618 DEPSVDPT
+618 DEPVNPT
-626 PAEDK
+626 P
-631 FADVADGTNVPVDEK
+631 DG
-646 AYTFTMPASAVKVTV
+646 
-661 EFEEGKDEPSV
+661 
-672 DPTPAEDK
+672 K

-849 IYNAKNTTVT
+849 IYNAKDST
-859 EDKTDAADT
+859 
-868 TDANVEG
+868 
-875 ENTTAPVEENAEDKA
+875 EDKA
-890 DTTDTIDV
+890 DNTDTIDV

>member
-1 MKLLKKS
+1 MRSFKKLSAMFLVVAMICS
-8 LAMVIAIAMV
+8 LVT
-18 FSIISIN
+18 IN
-25 VFADT
+25 VFADAEQMEASIET
-30 ADITISVEVSKLDV
+30 SASV
-44 GQGMTFDAT
+44 GQGKELEVDVYFTYPQTGANDSIAFTTSGCEVKIDDTLWTVDESSLTKVAPYSIKYNAAKKIMIIQYMDTSGENPASFAKGVKTKVGSFKLIAKETAATGAQKIEFNKCTFNPQGTSDYLDSVKNDAT
-53 VYVQSNT
+53 V
-60 GSDITTQYDGFTLSY
+60 
-75 SKACTITDI
+75 
-84 STSEMWYDANGGNA
+84 
-98 SVFYPDDKMISFGG
+98 
-112 SGSFTIPAANKL
+112 
-124 AVAKFTFAIPTDA
+124 
-137 ELGAFTF
+137 
-144 TGNAESSGYVASN
+144 
-157 GTAYTIDY
+157 
-165 AEFPTINIIKAFTV
+165 NILKAFTV

-364 YTGKAR
+364 YTGTAR

-405 PASEIAKMP
+405 PASVIAKMP
-414 LDEETDTET
+414 LDAEGDSDEVKAE
-423 EKEAKKAKRTISLI
+423 KKAKRTISLI

-445 EGATVSVEVTAEQ
+445 EGATVSVEVTPEE

-478 KMKELGYSSSSANK
+478 KMKELGYSSSGTKN
-492 TFTVTVTVGGTQL
+492 FTVNVTVGGTTL
-505 VQKDK
+505 LNGDSKDA
-510 DGKVVPVTGEVK
+510 VSGEVK
-522 KATSGNAGG
+522 KATSSSAGG
-531 IHKGGSTT
+531 INKGGSTT

-569 KPEPAEGYKVKSVTA
+569 KAEPAEGYKVKSVTA

-595 EKAYTFT
+595 EKAL
-602 MPASAVKVTVE
+602 
-613 FEEGK
+613 
-618 DEPSVDPT
+618 
-626 PAEDK
+626 
-631 FADVADGTNVPVDEK
+631 
-646 AYTFTMPASAVKVTV
+646 TFTMPASAVKVTV

>member
-1 MKLLKKS
+1 MRNLKKIS
-8 LAMVIAIAMV
+8 AIILTIAML
-18 FSIISIN
+18 FSLFAVNTFAAGEDMIIDLEASS
-25 VFADT
+25 T
-30 ADITISVEVSKLDV
+30 SV
-44 GQGMTFDAT
+44 GQGKSFDLT
-53 VYVQSNT
+53 VYYTYANGESVNLGNSGFKLTYT
-60 GSDITTQYDGFTLSY
+60 GE
-75 SKACTITDI
+75 CTVEDI
-84 STSEMWYDANGGNA
+84 SDSTMLYDKDGANA
-98 SVFYPDDKMISFGG
+98 SLIKADKKFISLGG
-112 SGSFTIPAANKL
+112 TSSVATNTKT
-124 AVAKFTFAIPTDA
+124 AVAKFRFSYAADAALGDVTFVCSNFGFAKGNGEDLSAAVGTNPTV
-137 ELGAFTF
+137 
-144 TGNAESSGYVASN
+144 S
-157 GTAYTIDY
+157 
-165 AEFPTINIIKAFTV
+165 IIKAFTV

-203 ANLDVTVKGSA
+203 AALDINVKG
-214 ADETATLKATWDCAE
+214 ADASTEVATLKATDWTCAD
-229 LADAETITT
+229 LTTETIEA

-245 GTLQGTDVVTVPEG
+245 GTLQGTDVVSVPDGLKTVS
-259 KTATVKV
+259 VKV
-266 TVGKIALADA
+266 KVGKITLTDA

-286 IPQTETAATLTAEQ
+286 IPQTEAAASLSAAD
-300 VIAQYVG
+300 VVAKYVG
-307 DEYKV
+307 SEYKT
-312 ATISKNG
+312 ATISKDG
-319 AFEEKDATVAW
+319 AFEEKDATVEW
-330 AGTGSIDTSLLTSEN
+330 TGTGTIETSKLTSED
-345 AGNKLTLT
+345 AANKLTLS
-353 GTVTPKTEGSN
+353 GKVTPKADGN
-364 YTGKAR
+364 YTGTAK
-370 TADITVTVVPAEISG
+370 TADITVTVVPAEIDG
-385 GAISINNPIDNGYVT
+385 GSISINNPIDNGYVT

-405 PASEIAKMP
+405 PASVIAKMP
-414 LDEETDTET
+414 LDAEGDSEVVKAE
-423 EKEAKKAKRTISLI
+423 KKAKRTISLI

-445 EGATVSVEVTAEQ
+445 EGATVSVEVTPEQ
-458 IAAAKEADAKDL
+458 IAAANEADAKDL

-595 EKAYTFT
+595 EKALTFT

-618 DEPSVDPT
+618 DEPVNPT
-626 PAEDK
+626 P
-631 FADVADGTNVPVDEK
+631 DG
-646 AYTFTMPASAVKVTV
+646 
-661 EFEEGKDEPSV
+661 
-672 DPTPAEDK
+672 K

-849 IYNAKNTTVT
+849 IYNAKDST
-859 EDKTDAADT
+859 
-868 TDANVEG
+868 
-875 ENTTAPVEENAEDKA
+875 EDKA
-890 DTTDTIDV
+890 DNTDTIDV

>member
-1 MKLLKKS
+1 MRNFRKLSAIILVV
-8 LAMVIAIAMV
+8 AML
-18 FSIISIN
+18 FSMMSIG
-25 VFADT
+25 VFAADEYNFNAKFRSANGT
-30 ADITISVEVSKLDV
+30 EITSIKAEKDIKVDLYITGGNYYNFNLYVKPYVKIQKSDIELADIEGIKSTVANSGKVTISLDS
-44 GQGMTFDAT
+44 A
-53 VYVQSNT
+53 
-60 GSDITTQYDGFTLSY
+60 
-75 SKACTITDI
+75 
-84 STSEMWYDANGGNA
+84 E
-98 SVFYPDDKMISFGG
+98 
-112 SGSFTIPAANKL
+112 
-124 AVAKFTFAIPTDA
+124 AVAID
-137 ELGAFTF
+137 
-144 TGNAESSGYVASN
+144 GNQPVA
-157 GTAYTIDY
+157 
-165 AEFPTINIIKAFTV
+165 TINIK
-179 ATVDAVADQTAELGD
+179 
-194 KVADVKAKL
+194 
-203 ANLDVTVKGSA
+203 SP
-214 ADETATLKATWDCAE
+214 
-229 LADAETITT
+229 TT
-238 AKDYTFT
+238 SEA
-245 GTLQGTDVVTVPEG
+245 
-259 KTATVKV
+259 TATVVAISADDGSSGTVDNGGTPNMITFKTADAVIGITPSFTATSAKAVKAGADVSKVEVGLDTAKETALAGITATVTDGANNEPGYEITWGESTPAYNAKQTGDYVFKGSVAINGEGAANAGTLTDAVTVTV
-266 TVGKIALADA
+266 TVGKIALNEEGVVVDSITAKTYQKAAD
-276 MVTSTYKNIE
+276 
-286 IPQTETAATLTAEQ
+286 
-300 VIAQYVG
+300 
-307 DEYKV
+307 
-312 ATISKNG
+312 
-319 AFEEKDATVAW
+319 DATVKSISAADVATAVNNEYKTVAVKKGEYNGTANIAW
-330 AGTGSIDTSLLTSEN
+330 TAASGAADLDLTKVTDEE
-345 AGNKLTLT
+345 GNSANIVTLT
-353 GTVTPKTEGSN
+353 GTL
-364 YTGKAR
+364 
-370 TADITVTVVPAEISG
+370 TAPADSEFFKDGATAKTVTMVVKVVPAEIKG
-385 GAISINNPIDNGYVT
+385 GSISINNPIDNGYVT

-405 PASEIAKMP
+405 PADVVAKMP
-414 LDEETDTET
+414 KIEDGDD
-423 EKEAKKAKRTISLI
+423 KDVQAAKKAKRTVL
-437 VPNADSTK
+437 V
-445 EGATVSVEVTAEQ
+445 TVESKKTDVEDAKGEYEFTNDDIDKAIAAVAAATAE
-458 IAAAKEADAKDL
+458 KPADPITVPAIK
-470 NVTLKSDK
+470 VDK
-478 KMKELGYSSSSANK
+478 KMKDLGYSSSGANK
-492 TFTVTVTVGGTQL
+492 TFTVNVTVGGTQL

-522 KATSGNAGG
+522 KASSGSAPG
-531 IHKGGSTT
+531 INKGSSTT

-618 DEPSVDPT
+618 DEPVNPT
-626 PAEDK
+626 P
-631 FADVADGTNVPVDEK
+631 DG
-646 AYTFTMPASAVKVTV
+646 
-661 EFEEGKDEPSV
+661 
-672 DPTPAEDK
+672 K

-849 IYNAKNTTVT
+849 IYNANKSAETVT
-859 EDKTDAADT
+859 DDKTE
-868 TDANVEG
+868 TDANADAAVDEK
-875 ENTTAPVEENAEDKA
+875 VEEKVEEKTDEKA
-890 DTTDTIDV
+890 VDTIETE
-898 APEK
+898 PEK

>member
-1 MKLLKKS
+1 MKILKKS
-8 LAMVIAIAMV
+8 LSMLLALTMIVSAIG
-18 FSIISIN
+18 IS
-25 VFADT
+25 VFAAMDPDYVMSVKFKT
-30 ADITISVEVSKLDV
+30 DKGEVSSVKAGTTVKADIYVTAGNYYNMMLYFMPVEKIEKSAIELKLDGLKSTVAASGKITLECDPGEAFTV
-44 GQGMTFDAT
+44 GTEPIATFTMTLPAG
-53 VYVQSNT
+53 ST
-60 GSDITTQYDGFTLSY
+60 GSDVVMLAMSADDG
-75 SKACTITDI
+75 
-84 STSEMWYDANGGNA
+84 TS
-98 SVFYPDDKMISFGG
+98 
-112 SGSFTIPAANKL
+112 
-124 AVAKFTFAIPTDA
+124 
-137 ELGAFTF
+137 
-144 TGNAESSGYVASN
+144 
-157 GTAYTIDY
+157 GTASIGVAAT
-165 AEFPTINIIKAFTV
+165 PKAFDFTV
-179 ATVDAVADQTAELGD
+179 ADAKLGITPSFTATTAKAVKDG
-194 KVADVKAKL
+194 ADVSKVEVGLDTAKETAL
-203 ANLDVTVKGSA
+203 AGITATVTDGANNEPGYEITWGESTPAYNAKQTGDYVFKGSVAINGEGAANAGTLTDAITVTVK
-214 ADETATLKATWDCAE
+214 
-229 LADAETITT
+229 
-238 AKDYTFT
+238 
-245 GTLQGTDVVTVPEG
+245 
-259 KTATVKV
+259 
-266 TVGKIALADA
+266 VGKIALDEEGVVVDSITAKTYQKAAD
-276 MVTSTYKNIE
+276 
-286 IPQTETAATLTAEQ
+286 
-300 VIAQYVG
+300 
-307 DEYKV
+307 
-312 ATISKNG
+312 
-319 AFEEKDATVAW
+319 DATVKSISAADVATAVNNEYKTVAVKKGEYNGTANIAW
-330 AGTGSIDTSLLTSEN
+330 TAASDAADLDLTKVTDEE
-345 AGNKLTLT
+345 GNSANIVTLT
-353 GTVTPKTEGSN
+353 GTL
-364 YTGKAR
+364 
-370 TADITVTVVPAEISG
+370 TAPADSEFFKDGATAKTVTMVVKVVPAEIDG
-385 GAISINNPIDNGYVT
+385 GSISINNPIDNGYVT

-405 PASEIAKMP
+405 PASVIAKMP
-414 LDEETDTET
+414 LDAEGDSDEVKAE
-423 EKEAKKAKRTISLI
+423 KKAKRTISLI

-445 EGATVSVEVTAEQ
+445 EGATVSVEVTPEQ

-510 DGKVVPVTGEVK
+510 DGKVVPVSGEVK

-613 FEEGK
+613 FEEGT
-618 DEPSVDPT
+618 EPVDPK
-626 PAEDK
+626 PQ
-631 FADVADGTNVPVDEK
+631 
-646 AYTFTMPASAVKVTV
+646 
-661 EFEEGKDEPSV
+661 EGKFV
-672 DPTPAEDK
+672 
-680 FADVAD
+680 DVAD

-849 IYNAKNTTVT
+849 IYNAKDST
-859 EDKTDAADT
+859 
-868 TDANVEG
+868 
-875 ENTTAPVEENAEDKA
+875 EDKA
-890 DTTDTIDV
+890 DNTDTIDV

>member
-1 MKLLKKS
+1 MKNYKRIAS
-8 LAMVIAIAMV
+8 IIAIVAMLFTLINV
-18 FSIISIN
+18 N
-25 VFADT
+25 VFAADAAKYTFKVNDIADNGSFILKDSLTALNIDVYLSKADGGDVVITGIAGLDLKYPDIVSDISWQANADVETGEWSFAKEDGYVSIYLESNQKAVTLSASKKLGTFVVTLDKTKITADT
-30 ADITISVEVSKLDV
+30 AYEFKADATNDNVFVDPDYTLDASTMKFVATFSDALKITGVKTAPADITNKVYGTAQEDLGLPTTIKTTTVKQAGGAAGADTDLNVAWSGYDPYAKGEQTLT
-44 GQGMTFDAT
+44 GTLTAPTGMED
-53 VYVQSNT
+53 
-60 GSDITTQYDGFTLSY
+60 GIDING
-75 SKACTITDI
+75 IT
-84 STSEMWYDANGGNA
+84 A
-98 SVFYPDDKMISFGG
+98 SVKVTLQPIAYAP
-112 SGSFTIPAANKL
+112 TAA
-124 AVAKFTFAIPTDA
+124 I
-137 ELGAFTF
+137 
-144 TGNAESSGYVASN
+144 
-157 GTAYTIDY
+157 
-165 AEFPTINIIKAFTV
+165 
-179 ATVDAVADQTAELGD
+179 AT
-194 KVADVKAKL
+194 ADVKALKEDDTTDE
-203 ANLDVTVKGSA
+203 AGITAKVK
-214 ADETATLKATWDCAE
+214 EV
-229 LADAETITT
+229 LAD
-238 AKDYTFT
+238 KN
-245 GTLQGTDVVTVPEG
+245 
-259 KTATVKV
+259 
-266 TVGKIALADA
+266 KIALTVKDGA
-276 MVTSTYKNIE
+276 
-286 IPQTETAATLTAEQ
+286 TE
-300 VIAQYVG
+300 
-307 DEYKV
+307 
-312 ATISKNG
+312 
-319 AFEEKDATVAW
+319 EEKITDEITVDWANATVAW
-330 AGTGSIDTSLLTSEN
+330 DASGNIKTVGST
-345 AGNKLTLT
+345 A
-353 GTVTPKTEGSN
+353 TVT
-364 YTGKAR
+364 YTFAADTNSTKGYYKAASG
-370 TADITVTVVPAEISG
+370 TAVTAKVTVVKAEIEG
-385 GAISINNPIDNGYVT
+385 GSISINNPIDNGYIT
-400 ANITV
+400 ANVTV
-405 PASEIAKMP
+405 PVGQFKAGDKIAVKV
-414 LDEETDTET
+414 LANGTEVY
-423 EKEAKKAKRTISLI
+423 RY
-437 VPNADSTK
+437 
-445 EGATVSVEVTAEQ
+445 EQ
-458 IAAAKEADAKDL
+458 AIPDDVDLAKDYSTSIKL
-470 NVTLKSDK
+470 DK
-478 KMKELGYSSSSANK
+478 KMKELGFSSSDSSKK
-492 TFTVTVTVGGTQL
+492 TFSVGVEVAGTEL
-505 VQKDK
+505 KNGTGD
-510 DGKVVPVTGEVK
+510 DATTTVTGEVK

-569 KPEPAEGYKVKSVTA
+569 KAEPAEGYKVKSVTA

-595 EKAYTFT
+595 EKALTFT

-631 FADVADGTNVPVDEK
+631 FV
-646 AYTFTMPASAVKVTV
+646 
-661 EFEEGKDEPSV
+661 
-672 DPTPAEDK
+672 
-680 FADVAD
+680 DVAD

>member
-1 MKLLKKS
+1 MRTFKKIS
-8 LAMVIAIAMV
+8 AIFLVVAML
-18 FSIISIN
+18 FSMMSIG
-25 VFADT
+25 VFADENVF
-30 ADITISVEVSKLDV
+30 DIRVVFSTKSV
-44 GQGMTFDAT
+44 GQGQQLEASIYYVSSNGESIDFTTNGFDFNFPTGWT
-53 VYVQSNT
+53 VANKNDKNKLTDVKKGVT
-60 GSDITTQYDGFTLSY
+60 GSV
-75 SKACTITDI
+75 
-84 STSEMWYDANGGNA
+84 SEA
-98 SVFYPDDKMISFGG
+98 
-112 SGSFTIPAANKL
+112 
-124 AVAKFTFAIPTDA
+124 
-137 ELGAFTF
+137 
-144 TGNAESSGYVASN
+144 SGYVRFGSMSAS
-157 GTAYTIDY
+157 
-165 AEFPTINIIKAFTV
+165 FLPTDVVGKVVFNIPASEVVGEKKFTCTNLGFSLNDDDSTDVTSKAGVPSETDLTVNVVKAFTV
-179 ATVDAVADQTAELGD
+179 ATVDAVAGQTAELGD

-266 TVGKIALADA
+266 TVGKIALADS
-276 MVTSTYKNIE
+276 MVGTTYKNIE
-286 IPQTETAATLTAEQ
+286 IPQTETASTMDAAAVIATL
-300 VIAQYVG
+300 G
-307 DEYKV
+307 DEYKT
-312 ATISKNG
+312 AKIAKDG
-319 AFEEKDATVAW
+319 QFEEVADVAW
-330 AGTGSIDTSLLTSEN
+330 TGTGSIDTSVLTSTTASN
-345 AGNKLTLT
+345 TMTLT
-353 GTVTPKTEGSN
+353 GTVTPKADGN
-364 YTGKAR
+364 YTGTAK
-370 TADITVTVVPAEISG
+370 TADVTVTVVPAEISG

-405 PASEIAKMP
+405 PASVIAKMP

-445 EGATVSVEVTAEQ
+445 EGATVSVEVTPEQ
-458 IAAAKEADAKDL
+458 IAAANEADAKDL

-478 KMKELGYSSSSANK
+478 KMKDLGYSSSGTK
-492 TFTVTVTVGGTQL
+492 EFTVTVTVGGTQL

-510 DGKVVPVTGEVK
+510 DGKVVPVSGEVK

-595 EKAYTFT
+595 EKALTFT
-602 MPASAVKVTVE
+602 MPASTVKVTVE

-618 DEPSVDPT
+618 DEPVNPT
-626 PAEDK
+626 P
-631 FADVADGTNVPVDEK
+631 DG
-646 AYTFTMPASAVKVTV
+646 
-661 EFEEGKDEPSV
+661 
-672 DPTPAEDK
+672 K

-849 IYNAKNTTVT
+849 IYNAKDST
-859 EDKTDAADT
+859 
-868 TDANVEG
+868 
-875 ENTTAPVEENAEDKA
+875 EDKA
-890 DTTDTIDV
+890 DNTDTIDV

>member
-1 MKLLKKS
+1 MRIFKKGLALL
-8 LAMVIAIAMV
+8 LALTMVLSV
-18 FSIISIN
+18 VGVS
-25 VFADT
+25 VFAADDTVTLTIKFFKDEARTTELTSGSGIKQGADIFADMYLTATAKTKLTAGTIIFNYNKDVLTATDIFDEDNELWLDDEPVYKNAGVIGLGTLNGTTLQVGENKVKSFKLSVKSDASGKIEFTYDT
-30 ADITISVEVSKLDV
+30 AQTMIK
-44 GQGMTFDAT
+44 
-53 VYVQSNT
+53 
-60 GSDITTQYDGFTLSY
+60 GSDKNTYPGFQIS
-75 SKACTITDI
+75 DI
-84 STSEMWYDANGGNA
+84 S
-98 SVFYPDDKMISFGG
+98 
-112 SGSFTIPAANKL
+112 SFTISESDKITGVETAI
-124 AVAKFTFAIPTDA
+124 VADKVI
-137 ELGAFTF
+137 
-144 TGNAESSGYVASN
+144 
-157 GTAYTIDY
+157 GTA
-165 AEFPTINIIKAFTV
+165 
-179 ATVDAVADQTAELGD
+179 
-194 KVADVKAKL
+194 VKDIL
-203 ANLDVTVKGSA
+203 
-214 ADETATLKATWDCAE
+214 
-229 LADAETITT
+229 
-238 AKDYTFT
+238 
-245 GTLQGTDVVTVPEG
+245 P
-259 KTATVKV
+259 ATVKV
-266 TVGKIALADA
+266 TSSEKSKLVGTNVNVAWDTANLKNNTLDKQTINGTINVEDPITVGDGVVATAEVTLQPITDGTVAEAKGTVMVDAENGITEDTIKKAL
-276 MVTSTYKNIE
+276 
-286 IPQTETAATLTAEQ
+286 PATLDVSKGDFKDTFAVEWNTVEGYAGKNSGKAYVAGD
-300 VIAQYVG
+300 VI
-307 DEYKV
+307 
-312 ATISKNG
+312 
-319 AFEEKDATVAW
+319 TVK
-330 AGTGSIDTSLLTSEN
+330 GTLTSPS
-345 AGNKLTLT
+345 AKGLFTT
-353 GTVTPKTEGSN
+353 TTTDVEG
-364 YTGKAR
+364 K
-370 TADITVTVVPAEISG
+370 VTVVPAEIKG
-385 GAISINNPIDNGYVT
+385 GSISINNPIDNGYVT

-414 LDEETDTET
+414 TGNTEEEI
-423 EKEAKKAKRTISLI
+423 AKRTISLI

-445 EGATVSVEVTAEQ
+445 EGATVSVEVTPEQ

-478 KMKELGYSSSSANK
+478 KMKDLGYSSSGANK
-492 TFTVTVTVGGTQL
+492 TFTVNVTVGGTKL
-505 VQKDK
+505 LNGDSKDA
-510 DGKVVPVTGEVK
+510 VTGEVK
-522 KATSGNAGG
+522 KASSSSAPG
-531 IHKGGSTT
+531 INKGSSTT

-595 EKAYTFT
+595 EKAL
-602 MPASAVKVTVE
+602 
-613 FEEGK
+613 
-618 DEPSVDPT
+618 
-626 PAEDK
+626 
-631 FADVADGTNVPVDEK
+631 
-646 AYTFTMPASAVKVTV
+646 TFTMPASAVKVTV

-823 VNGYEDGSFAPTNNI
+823 VNGYEDGSFAPANNI

-849 IYNAKNTTVT
+849 IYNANKSAETVT
-859 EDKTDAADT
+859 DDKTE
-868 TDANVEG
+868 TDANADAAVDEK
-875 ENTTAPVEENAEDKA
+875 VEEKTDEKA
-890 DTTDTIDV
+890 VDTIETE
-898 APEK
+898 PEK

>member
-1 MKLLKKS
+1 MRILKKS
-8 LAMVIAIAMV
+8 LAMIIALAMILSV
-18 FSIISIN
+18 VSIG
-25 VFADT
+25 VFADGE
-30 ADITISVEVSKLDV
+30 SVEVSFV
-44 GQGMTFDAT
+44 ASETQIGQGKEVTVDIYAKSLTGAAFKAAGIDIMLNFD
-53 VYVQSNT
+53 
-60 GSDITTQYDGFTLSY
+60 
-75 SKACTITDI
+75 
-84 STSEMWYDANGGNA
+84 
-98 SVFYPDDKMISFGG
+98 
-112 SGSFTIPAANKL
+112 
-124 AVAKFTFAIPTDA
+124 VAKFEVEEISKNDGLFGMPIDNGAGTINPNAFSFGDIATDNVSIAKLKFKVKTDA
-137 ELGAFTF
+137 TPGDASMFTIEKSQVFDAKTFGEVSVKVGA
-144 TGNAESSGYVASN
+144 APSL
-157 GTAYTIDY
+157 
-165 AEFPTINIIKAFTV
+165 NILKAFTV

-203 ANLDVTVKGSA
+203 AALDINVKG
-214 ADETATLKATWDCAE
+214 ADASTEVATLKATDWTCAD
-229 LADAETITT
+229 LTTETIEA

-245 GTLQGTDVVTVPEG
+245 GTLQGTEVVSVPDGLKTVS
-259 KTATVKV
+259 VKV
-266 TVGKIALADA
+266 KVGKIALADA

-364 YTGKAR
+364 YTGTAR

-405 PASEIAKMP
+405 PASVIAKMP
-414 LDEETDTET
+414 LDAEGDSDEVKAE
-423 EKEAKKAKRTISLI
+423 KKAKRTISLI

-445 EGATVSVEVTAEQ
+445 EGATVSVEVTPEE
-458 IAAAKEADAKDL
+458 IAAANEADAKDL

-478 KMKELGYSSSSANK
+478 KMKELGYSSSGTKN
-492 TFTVTVTVGGTQL
+492 FTVNVTVGGTTL
-505 VQKDK
+505 LNGDSKDA
-510 DGKVVPVTGEVK
+510 VSGEVK
-522 KATSGNAGG
+522 KATSSSAGG
-531 IHKGGSTT
+531 INKGSSTT

-569 KPEPAEGYKVKSVTA
+569 KAEPAEGYKVKSVTA

-595 EKAYTFT
+595 EKAL
-602 MPASAVKVTVE
+602 
-613 FEEGK
+613 
-618 DEPSVDPT
+618 
-626 PAEDK
+626 
-631 FADVADGTNVPVDEK
+631 
-646 AYTFTMPASAVKVTV
+646 TFTMPASAVKVTV

-823 VNGYEDGSFAPTNNI
+823 VNGYEDGSFAPANNI

-849 IYNAKNTTVT
+849 IYNANKSAETVT
-859 EDKTDAADT
+859 DDKTE
-868 TDANVEG
+868 TDANADAAVDEK
-875 ENTTAPVEENAEDKA
+875 VEEKVEEKTDEKA
-890 DTTDTIDV
+890 VDTIETE
-898 APEK
+898 PEK

>member
-1 MKLLKKS
+1 MRCFKKVS
-8 LAMVIAIAMV
+8 AIVLVVAML
-18 FSIISIN
+18 FSMMSIG
-25 VFADT
+25 VFAET
-30 ADITISVEVSKLDV
+30 ASTKFVLKYGDDVNTTSIAKTSGFSSIELDV
-44 GQGMTFDAT
+44 YYSSADGTDVNAGGCNLMVAFDNTNLSAVEIIPNKTDYTGITKQGNLSKGQVGCYFSVSDSADAQVFKADKKMATLKFTFDASKIASLT
-53 VYVQSNT
+53 SFSVSVNKAT
-60 GSDITTQYDGFTLSY
+60 GVKEDCFTDEVIDTTSVPM
-75 SKACTITDI
+75 TITFTDPLKAKEVTTVVPEITVPYGTEKDNLGLI
-84 STSEMWYDANGGNA
+84 SAVDVSTVLQSDGVTAGTPKTNVAVDWSNATYDPYAKNA
-98 SVFYPDDKMISFGG
+98 QELVGTLVTTDPVGFNVDGVTVKQKVNHEPIAYAP
-112 SGSFTIPAANKL
+112 TAA
-124 AVAKFTFAIPTDA
+124 I
-137 ELGAFTF
+137 
-144 TGNAESSGYVASN
+144 
-157 GTAYTIDY
+157 
-165 AEFPTINIIKAFTV
+165 
-179 ATVDAVADQTAELGD
+179 AT
-194 KVADVKAKL
+194 ADVKALKEDDTTDE
-203 ANLDVTVKGSA
+203 AGITAKVK
-214 ADETATLKATWDCAE
+214 EV
-229 LADAETITT
+229 LAD
-238 AKDYTFT
+238 KN
-245 GTLQGTDVVTVPEG
+245 
-259 KTATVKV
+259 
-266 TVGKIALADA
+266 KIALTVKDGA
-276 MVTSTYKNIE
+276 
-286 IPQTETAATLTAEQ
+286 TE
-300 VIAQYVG
+300 
-307 DEYKV
+307 
-312 ATISKNG
+312 
-319 AFEEKDATVAW
+319 EEKITDEITVDWANATVAW
-330 AGTGSIDTSLLTSEN
+330 DASGNIKTVGST
-345 AGNKLTLT
+345 A
-353 GTVTPKTEGSN
+353 TVT
-364 YTGKAR
+364 YTFAADTNSTNGYYKAASG
-370 TADITVTVVPAEISG
+370 TAVTAKVTVVKAEIEG
-385 GAISINNPIDNGYVT
+385 GSISINNPIDNGYIT
-400 ANITV
+400 ANVTV
-405 PASEIAKMP
+405 PAGQFKAGDKIAVKV
-414 LDEETDTET
+414 LANGTEVYRYEQAIPDDVDLT
-423 EKEAKKAKRTISLI
+423 K
-437 VPNADSTK
+437 DYSTSIK
-445 EGATVSVEVTAEQ
+445 
-458 IAAAKEADAKDL
+458 L
-470 NVTLKSDK
+470 DK
-478 KMKELGYSSSSANK
+478 KMKELGFSSSDSSKKA
-492 TFTVTVTVGGTQL
+492 FSVGVEVAGTEL
-505 VQKDK
+505 KNGTGD
-510 DGKVVPVTGEVK
+510 DATTTVTGEVK

-584 VKADGTNVPVD
+584 VK
-595 EKAYTFT
+595 
-602 MPASAVKVTVE
+602 
-613 FEEGK
+613 
-618 DEPSVDPT
+618 
-626 PAEDK
+626 
-631 FADVADGTNVPVDEK
+631 ADGTNVPVDEK

>member
-1 MKLLKKS
+1 MRNFRKLSAIILVV
-8 LAMVIAIAMV
+8 AML
-18 FSIISIN
+18 FSMMSIG
-25 VFADT
+25 VFAADEYNFNAKFRSANGT
-30 ADITISVEVSKLDV
+30 EITSIKAEKDIKVDLYITGGNYYNFNLYVKPYVKIQKSDIELADIEGIKSTVANSGKVTISLDS
-44 GQGMTFDAT
+44 A
-53 VYVQSNT
+53 
-60 GSDITTQYDGFTLSY
+60 
-75 SKACTITDI
+75 
-84 STSEMWYDANGGNA
+84 E
-98 SVFYPDDKMISFGG
+98 
-112 SGSFTIPAANKL
+112 
-124 AVAKFTFAIPTDA
+124 AVAID
-137 ELGAFTF
+137 
-144 TGNAESSGYVASN
+144 GNQPVA
-157 GTAYTIDY
+157 
-165 AEFPTINIIKAFTV
+165 TINIKSP
-179 ATVDAVADQTAELGD
+179 ATSEA
-194 KVADVKAKL
+194 
-203 ANLDVTVKGSA
+203 
-214 ADETATLKATWDCAE
+214 
-229 LADAETITT
+229 
-238 AKDYTFT
+238 
-245 GTLQGTDVVTVPEG
+245 
-259 KTATVKV
+259 TATVVAISADDGSSGTVDNGGTPNMITFKTADAVIGITPSFTATSAKAVKDGADVSKVEVGLDTAKETALAGITATVTDGANNEPGYEITWGESTPAYNAKQTGDYVFKGSVAINGEGAANAGTLTDAITVTV
-266 TVGKIALADA
+266 TVGKIALDEEGVVVDSITAKTYQKAAD
-276 MVTSTYKNIE
+276 
-286 IPQTETAATLTAEQ
+286 
-300 VIAQYVG
+300 
-307 DEYKV
+307 
-312 ATISKNG
+312 
-319 AFEEKDATVAW
+319 DATVKSISAADVATAVNNEYKTVAVKKGEYNGTANIAW
-330 AGTGSIDTSLLTSEN
+330 TAASGAADLDLTKVTDEE
-345 AGNKLTLT
+345 GNSANIVTLT
-353 GTVTPKTEGSN
+353 GTL
-364 YTGKAR
+364 
-370 TADITVTVVPAEISG
+370 TAPADSEFFKDGATAKTVTMVVKVVPAEIKG
-385 GAISINNPIDNGYVT
+385 GSISINNPIDNGYVT

-405 PASEIAKMP
+405 PASEVAKMP
-414 LDEETDTET
+414 KIDEGKDD
-423 EKEAKKAKRTISLI
+423 KDVQAAKKAKRTVL
-437 VPNADSTK
+437 V
-445 EGATVSVEVTAEQ
+445 TVESKKTDVEDAKGEYEFTNDDIDKAIAAVTAATAE
-458 IAAAKEADAKDL
+458 KPADPITVPAIK
-470 NVTLKSDK
+470 VDK
-478 KMKELGYSSSSANK
+478 KMKELGYSSSGANK
-492 TFTVTVTVGGTQL
+492 TFTVNVTVGGTKL
-505 VQKDK
+505 LNGDSKDA
-510 DGKVVPVTGEVK
+510 VTGEVK

-550 NGTAT
+550 NGTVT

-618 DEPSVDPT
+618 DEPVNPT
-626 PAEDK
+626 P
-631 FADVADGTNVPVDEK
+631 DG
-646 AYTFTMPASAVKVTV
+646 
-661 EFEEGKDEPSV
+661 
-672 DPTPAEDK
+672 K

-823 VNGYEDGSFAPTNNI
+823 VNGYEDGSFLPQNNI

-849 IYNAKNTTVT
+849 IYNAKDST
-859 EDKTDAADT
+859 
-868 TDANVEG
+868 
-875 ENTTAPVEENAEDKA
+875 EDKA
-890 DTTDTIDV
+890 DNTDTIDV